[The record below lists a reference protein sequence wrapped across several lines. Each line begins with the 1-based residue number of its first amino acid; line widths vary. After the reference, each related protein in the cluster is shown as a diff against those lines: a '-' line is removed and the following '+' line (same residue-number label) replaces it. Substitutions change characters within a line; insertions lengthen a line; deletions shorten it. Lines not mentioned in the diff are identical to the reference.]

1 MKKAKRF
8 LTGLLSAA
16 LALSLC
22 AMPAMAAE
30 GEGNAQTPEIKTSV
44 STIDKIKKGSIT
56 IYKYLHS
63 TELTGSVAGTG
74 EQQSVPDGATPLKDA
89 GFTIYQVKTADE
101 LVAYYEAAGKPDAVT
116 ADSYFENGKSK
127 TADNLI
133 EGIADK
139 AVKGKDGKTERKTDA
154 NGFVKFE
161 DLNVGM
167 YLVIE
172 TTTPDSVVKPV
183 DPFLVSIPMTRVQV
197 GEQATGDQLKEW
209 LYDVV
214 VYPKNS
220 SAKGDI
226 TLVKK
231 GKTDGKE
238 NEIENLPNVI
248 FKLQRYNENSTSEDK
263 YDDYT
268 VNGKCEFTTNGSG
281 EITVQNLLKG
291 KYRFVEIGYA
301 ENKESGYIINNN
313 VAYEFEI
320 NDQGKL
326 VTPDGATPNSD
337 FVINNDN
344 TMTVYNHKPD
354 LEKDVKQRDITKGSD
369 AGNDTDYAV
378 GDTVEYTL
386 TIYVPKNVAKLK
398 TFKVVDTMNK
408 NQLMH
413 NIDSVTISSKSV
425 EGQDVVFAANTDYK
439 LTDTSNADT
448 NTSEITID
456 FKAGMSQ
463 DKLNAAAGKTITISY
478 TATLQPDADTT
489 TVGNVNE
496 AHLDYSRKTD
506 IQEGE
511 TDTPYEIHDKAV
523 VYTFKTGILKKGQD
537 GNTEKLLNGVTFDLY
552 KKYDEKTDKLK
563 EGTTDTVIFGIKECK
578 FLTATEAKALGLN
591 ATEAENEPKWFKVT
605 TLTTAGEGVN
615 AGCATVNG
623 LPDGEYKLVET
634 MTNKGYNLLSGPVDA
649 NLTVDYATSWT
660 VNDKFSS
667 DGKLI
672 KRDVKTTTFKNG
684 QDDYTYAPITIINR
698 KGFDLPTTG
707 GFGTL
712 LFSGIGVLLVV
723 AGVGVLLSLKK
734 KNRA

>member
-22 AMPAMAAE
+22 AMPAMAE
-30 GEGNAQTPEIKTSV
+30 GGESNAQTPTIKTSV
-44 STIDKIKKGSIT
+44 STIDKTKKGSIT

-63 TELTGSVAGTG
+63 TDLTGSVAGTG
-74 EQQSVPDGATPLKDA
+74 EQQKVPNEATPLKDA

-101 LVAYYEAAGKPDAVT
+101 LVAYYEAASDDNAVT
-116 ADSYFENGKSK
+116 ADSFFKTTDNK
-127 TADNLI
+127 TAANLKD
-133 EGIADK
+133 GIANQ
-139 AVKGKDGKTERKTDA
+139 AVKDKNGKTERKTDN
-154 NGFVKFE
+154 NGYVQFA

-183 DPFLVSIPMTRVQV
+183 DPFLVSIPMTRVQD
-197 GEQATGDQLKEW
+197 GEQATGGQLKEW

-226 TLVKK
+226 TLIKK

-238 NEIENLPNVI
+238 NEIKNLPDVI
-248 FKLQRYNENSTSEDK
+248 FKLQRYNVNSTNADK

-268 VNGKCEFTTNGSG
+268 VNNTCEFTTNKDGK
-281 EITVQNLLKG
+281 ITVQSLLKG

-320 NDQGKL
+320 DDKGKL

-337 FVINNDN
+337 FVINDDN

-354 LEKDVKQRDITKGSD
+354 LEKDVTQRDTTKGSD
-369 AGNDTDYAV
+369 TGNDTDYAV
-378 GDTVEYTL
+378 GDTVKYTL
-386 TIYVPKNVAKLK
+386 TIYVPENVAKLK

-413 NIDSVTISSKSV
+413 NIDSVTISSK
-425 EGQDVVFAANTDYK
+425 DVDFVANTDYK
-439 LTDTSNADT
+439 LTDTSNVDK

-456 FKAGMSQ
+456 FKAGTSQ
-463 DKLNAAAGKTITISY
+463 EKLNAAAGKTITISY

-506 IQEGE
+506 IQEGDI
-511 TDTPYEIHDKAV
+511 DTPYEIHDKAV

-552 KKYDEKTDKLK
+552 KKYDANTDKLEK
-563 EGTTDTVIFGIKECK
+563 GTTDTVIFGVNKCK
-578 FLTATEAKALGLN
+578 FLTAAEAKALGLN
-591 ATEAENEPKWFKVT
+591 TTEDENEPKWFKVA
-605 TLTTAGEGVN
+605 TLTTAGEGEN
-615 AGCATVNG
+615 AGRATVNG

-684 QDDYTYAPITIINR
+684 DNEYTYAPITIINR

>member
-22 AMPAMAAE
+22 AMPAMADE
-30 GEGNAQTPEIKTSV
+30 GEGNAQTPTIKTSV
-44 STIDKIKKGSIT
+44 STIDKTKKGSIT

-63 TELTGSVAGTG
+63 TELTDSVAGTG
-74 EQQSVPDGATPLKDA
+74 EQQTVPDGATPLKDA

-101 LVAYYEAAGKPDAVT
+101 LVAYYEAASDDNAVT
-116 ADSYFENGKSK
+116 ADSFFKTTDNK
-127 TADNLI
+127 TAANLKD
-133 EGIADK
+133 GIANQ
-139 AVKGKDGKTERKTDA
+139 AVKDKNGKTERKTDN
-154 NGFVKFE
+154 NGYVQFA

-183 DPFLVSIPMTRVQV
+183 DPFLVSIPMTRVQD
-197 GEQATGDQLKEW
+197 GEQATGGQLKEW

-226 TLVKK
+226 TLIKK

-238 NEIENLPNVI
+238 NEIKNLPDVI
-248 FKLQRYNENSTSEDK
+248 FKLQRYNVNSTNADK

-268 VNGKCEFTTNGSG
+268 VNNTYEFTTNKDGK
-281 EITVQNLLKG
+281 ITVQSLLKG

-320 NDQGKL
+320 DDKGKL

-337 FVINNDN
+337 FVINDDN

-354 LEKDVKQRDITKGSD
+354 LEKDVTQRDTTKGSD
-369 AGNDTDYAV
+369 TGNDTDYAV
-378 GDTVEYTL
+378 GDTVKYTL
-386 TIYVPKNVAKLK
+386 TIYVPENVAKLK

-413 NIDSVTISSKSV
+413 NIDSVTISSK
-425 EGQDVVFAANTDYK
+425 DVDFVANTDYK
-439 LTDTSNADT
+439 LTDTSNVDT

-456 FKAGMSQ
+456 FKAGTSQ
-463 DKLNAAAGKTITISY
+463 EKLNAAAGKTITISY

-506 IQEGE
+506 IQEGDI
-511 TDTPYEIHDKAV
+511 DTPYEIHDKAV

-552 KKYDEKTDKLK
+552 KKYDANTDKLEK
-563 EGTTDTVIFGIKECK
+563 GTTDTVIFGVNKCK
-578 FLTATEAKALGLN
+578 FLTAAEAKALGLN
-591 ATEAENEPKWFKVT
+591 TTEDENEPKWFKVA
-605 TLTTAGEGVN
+605 TLTTAGEGEN
-615 AGCATVNG
+615 AGRATVNG

-660 VNDKFSS
+660 VNDKFFS

-684 QDDYTYAPITIINR
+684 DNEYTYAPITIINR

>member
-22 AMPAMAAE
+22 AVPAMADE
-30 GEGNAQTPEIKTSV
+30 SEGNAQTPTIKTSV
-44 STIDKIKKGSIT
+44 STIDKTKKGSIT

-74 EQQSVPDGATPLKDA
+74 EQQTVPNEATPLKDA

-101 LVAYYEAAGKPDAVT
+101 LVTYYEATSNGAAVT
-116 ADSYFENGKSK
+116 ADSFFKDTDNK
-127 TADNLI
+127 TAANLND
-133 EGIADK
+133 GIADK
-139 AVKGKDGKTERKTDA
+139 AVKGKDGKTERKT
-154 NGFVKFE
+154 NGEGFVKFA
-161 DLNVGM
+161 DLDVGM

-172 TTTPDSVVKPV
+172 TTTPDSVLKPV

-197 GEQATGDQLKEW
+197 GEQAKDGQLKEW

-238 NEIENLPNVI
+238 NEIKNLPDVI
-248 FKLQRYNENSTSEDK
+248 FKLQRYNENSANADK

-268 VNGKCEFTTNGSG
+268 VNGTCEFTTNDSG
-281 EITVQNLLKG
+281 KITVQNLLKG

-301 ENKESGYIINNN
+301 DGKESGYIINNN

-326 VTPDGATPNSD
+326 VTPAGATANSD
-337 FVINNDN
+337 FVINSDN

-354 LEKDVKQRDITKGSD
+354 LKKDVTKRNDGKGTD
-369 AGNDTDYAV
+369 EGNDTDYAV
-378 GDTVEYTL
+378 GDTVKYTL
-386 TIYVPKNVAKLK
+386 TIYVPENVAKLK

-408 NQLMH
+408 DQLMH
-413 NIDSVTISSKSV
+413 NLDSVTISSKDT
-425 EGQDVVFAANTDYK
+425 EGQDVTFAANTDYT
-439 LTDTSNADT
+439 LTNTSNG
-448 NTSEITID
+448 NNSEITID
-456 FKAGMSQ
+456 FKAGTSQ

-506 IQEGE
+506 IQEGDI
-511 TDTPYEIHDKAV
+511 DTLYEIHDKAV
-523 VYTFKTGILKKGQD
+523 VYTFKTGIVKKGQD
-537 GNTEKLLNGVTFDLY
+537 GNTDKLLNGVTFDLY
-552 KKYDEKTDKLK
+552 KKYDEKTDKLI
-563 EGTTDTVIFGIKECK
+563 EGTADTVIFGIKECK
-578 FLTATEAKALGLN
+578 FLTAAEAKALGLN
-591 ATEAENEPKWFKVT
+591 ATEAENEPKWFKVN

-649 NLTVDYATSWT
+649 NLTVDYKTSWT

-684 QDDYTYAPITIINR
+684 DNEYTYAPITIINR

>member
-30 GEGNAQTPEIKTSV
+30 DEGNDQTSTIKTSV
-44 STIDKIKKGSIT
+44 STIDKTKKGSIT

-63 TELTGSVAGTG
+63 TELTDSVAGTG
-74 EQQSVPDGATPLKDA
+74 EQQTVPDGATPLKDA

-101 LVAYYEAAGKPDAVT
+101 LVAYYEAASDDNAVT
-116 ADSYFENGKSK
+116 ADSFFKTTDNK
-127 TADNLI
+127 TAANLKD
-133 EGIADK
+133 GIANQ
-139 AVKGKDGKTERKTDA
+139 AVKDKNGKTERKTDN
-154 NGFVKFE
+154 NGYVQFA

-183 DPFLVSIPMTRVQV
+183 DPFLVSIPMTRVQD
-197 GEQATGDQLKEW
+197 GEQATGGQLKEW

-226 TLVKK
+226 TLIKK

-238 NEIENLPNVI
+238 NEIKNLPDVI
-248 FKLQRYNENSTSEDK
+248 FKLQRYNVNSTNADK

-268 VNGKCEFTTNGSG
+268 VNNTCEFTTNKDGK
-281 EITVQNLLKG
+281 ITVQSLLKG

-320 NDQGKL
+320 DDKGKL

-337 FVINNDN
+337 FEINDDN

-354 LEKDVKQRDITKGSD
+354 LEKDVTQRDTTKGSD
-369 AGNDTDYAV
+369 TGNDTDYAV
-378 GDTVEYTL
+378 GDTVKYTL
-386 TIYVPKNVAKLK
+386 TIYVPENVAKLK

-413 NIDSVTISSKSV
+413 NIDSVTISSK
-425 EGQDVVFAANTDYK
+425 DVDFVANTDYK
-439 LTDTSNADT
+439 LTDTSNVDT

-463 DKLNAAAGKTITISY
+463 EKLNAAAGKTITISY
-478 TATLQPDADTT
+478 TATLQPGADTT

-506 IQEGE
+506 IQEGDI
-511 TDTPYEIHDKAV
+511 DTPYEIHDKAV

-552 KKYDEKTDKLK
+552 KKYDANTDKLEK
-563 EGTTDTVIFGIKECK
+563 GTTDTVIFGVNKCK
-578 FLTATEAKALGLN
+578 FLTAAEAKALGLN
-591 ATEAENEPKWFKVT
+591 TTEDENELKWFKVA
-605 TLTTAGEGVN
+605 TLTTAGEGEN
-615 AGCATVNG
+615 AGRATVKG

-684 QDDYTYAPITIINR
+684 DNEYTYEPITIINR

>member
-8 LTGLLSAA
+8 LTGLLSAV

-22 AMPAMAAE
+22 AMPAMADD
-30 GEGNAQTPEIKTSV
+30 GEGNAQTPTIKTSV
-44 STIDKIKKGSIT
+44 STIDKTKKGSIT

-63 TELTGSVAGTG
+63 TELTDSVAGTG
-74 EQQSVPDGATPLKDA
+74 EQQTVPDGATPLKDA

-101 LVAYYEAAGKPDAVT
+101 LVAYYEAASDDNAVT
-116 ADSYFENGKSK
+116 ADSFFKTTDNK
-127 TADNLI
+127 TAANLKD
-133 EGIADK
+133 GIANQ
-139 AVKGKDGKTERKTDA
+139 AVKDKDGKTERKTDN
-154 NGFVKFE
+154 NGYVQFA

-183 DPFLVSIPMTRVQV
+183 DPFLVSIPMTRVQD
-197 GEQATGDQLKEW
+197 GEQATGGQLKEW

-226 TLVKK
+226 TLIKK

-238 NEIENLPNVI
+238 NEIKNLPDVI
-248 FKLQRYNENSTSEDK
+248 FKLQRYNVNSTNADK

-268 VNGKCEFTTNGSG
+268 VNNTCEFTTNKDGK
-281 EITVQNLLKG
+281 ITVQSLLKG

-320 NDQGKL
+320 DDKGKL

-337 FVINNDN
+337 FVINDDN

-354 LEKDVKQRDITKGSD
+354 LEKDVTQRDTTKGSD
-369 AGNDTDYAV
+369 TGNDTDYAV
-378 GDTVEYTL
+378 GDTVKYTL
-386 TIYVPKNVAKLK
+386 TIYVPENVAKLK

-413 NIDSVTISSKSV
+413 NIDSVTISSK
-425 EGQDVVFAANTDYK
+425 DVDFVANTDYK
-439 LTDTSNADT
+439 LTDTSNVDT

-456 FKAGMSQ
+456 FKAGTSQ
-463 DKLNAAAGKTITISY
+463 EKLNAAAGKTITISY

-506 IQEGE
+506 IQEGDI
-511 TDTPYEIHDKAV
+511 DTPYEIHDKAV

-552 KKYDEKTDKLK
+552 KKYDANTDKLEK
-563 EGTTDTVIFGIKECK
+563 GTADTVIFGVNKCK
-578 FLTATEAKALGLN
+578 FLTAAEAKALGLN
-591 ATEAENEPKWFKVT
+591 TTEDENEPKWFKVA
-605 TLTTAGEGVN
+605 TLTTAGEGEN
-615 AGCATVNG
+615 AGRATVNG

-684 QDDYTYAPITIINR
+684 DNEYTYAPITIINR

>member
-44 STIDKIKKGSIT
+44 STIDKTKKGSIT

-116 ADSYFENGKSK
+116 ADSFFKSPDNK
-127 TADNLI
+127 TVANLN

-139 AVKGKDGKTERKTDA
+139 AVKDAEGKTERKT
-154 NGFVKFE
+154 NGEGFVKFA
-161 DLNVGM
+161 DLDVGM

-197 GEQATGDQLKEW
+197 GEQATNGQLKEW

-226 TLVKK
+226 TLIKK

-238 NEIENLPNVI
+238 NEIKNLPDVI
-248 FKLQRYNENSTSEDK
+248 FKLQRYNKNSASTDK

-268 VNGKCEFTTNGSG
+268 VNNTCEFTTNKDG
-281 EITVQNLLKG
+281 EITVENLLKG
-291 KYRFVEIGYA
+291 KYRFVEIGYT
-301 ENKESGYIINNN
+301 EGKESGYIINNN

-326 VTPDGATPNSD
+326 VTPDGATTNSD
-337 FVINNDN
+337 FVINNNN

-386 TIYVPKNVAKLK
+386 TIYVPENVAKLK

-425 EGQDVVFAANTDYK
+425 DGQDVGFVANDDYK
-439 LTDTSNADT
+439 LTNTSNGD
-448 NTSEITID
+448 TSEITID
-456 FKAGMSQ
+456 FKTGMSQ

-563 EGTTDTVIFGIKECK
+563 EGTTDTVIFGIKGCK

-591 ATEAENEPKWFKVT
+591 ATEAEDEPKWFKVT

-649 NLTVDYATSWT
+649 NLTVDYETSWT
-660 VNDKFSS
+660 VNNKFSS

-672 KRDVKTTTFKNG
+672 KRDEKTTTFKNG
-684 QDDYTYAPITIINR
+684 QGDYTYAPITIINR

>member
-22 AMPAMAAE
+22 AMPAMADD
-30 GEGNAQTPEIKTSV
+30 GEGNAQIPTIKTSV
-44 STIDKIKKGSIT
+44 STIDKTKKGSIT

-63 TELTGSVAGTG
+63 TELTDSVAGTG
-74 EQQSVPDGATPLKDA
+74 EQQTVPDGATPLKDA
-89 GFTIYQVKTADE
+89 GFTIYQVKTAEE
-101 LVAYYEAAGKPDAVT
+101 LVAYYEAASDDNAVT
-116 ADSYFENGKSK
+116 ADSFFKTTDNK
-127 TADNLI
+127 TAANLKD
-133 EGIADK
+133 GIANQ
-139 AVKGKDGKTERKTDA
+139 AVKDKDGKTERKTDN
-154 NGFVKFE
+154 NGYVQFA

-183 DPFLVSIPMTRVQV
+183 DPFLVSIPMTRVQD
-197 GEQATGDQLKEW
+197 GEQATGGQLKEW

-226 TLVKK
+226 TLIKK

-238 NEIENLPNVI
+238 NEIKNLPDVI
-248 FKLQRYNENSTSEDK
+248 FKLQRYNVNSTNADK

-268 VNGKCEFTTNGSG
+268 VNNTCEFTTNKDGK
-281 EITVQNLLKG
+281 ITVQSLLKG

-301 ENKESGYIINNN
+301 ENEESGYIINNN

-320 NDQGKL
+320 DDKGKL

-337 FVINNDN
+337 FVINDDN

-354 LEKDVKQRDITKGSD
+354 LEKDVTQRDTTKGSD
-369 AGNDTDYAV
+369 TGNDTDYAV
-378 GDTVEYTL
+378 GDTVKYTL
-386 TIYVPKNVAKLK
+386 TIYVPENVAKLK

-413 NIDSVTISSKSV
+413 NIDSVTISSK
-425 EGQDVVFAANTDYK
+425 DVDFVANTDYK
-439 LTDTSNADT
+439 LTDTSNVDT

-456 FKAGMSQ
+456 FKAGTSQ
-463 DKLNAAAGKTITISY
+463 EKLNAAAGKTITISY

-506 IQEGE
+506 IQEGDI
-511 TDTPYEIHDKAV
+511 DTPYEIHDKAV

-552 KKYDEKTDKLK
+552 KKYDANTDKLEK
-563 EGTTDTVIFGIKECK
+563 GTADTVIFGVNKCK
-578 FLTATEAKALGLN
+578 FLTAAEAKALGLN
-591 ATEAENEPKWFKVT
+591 TTEDENEPKWFKVA
-605 TLTTAGEGVN
+605 TLTTAGEGEN
-615 AGCATVNG
+615 AGRATVNG

-684 QDDYTYAPITIINR
+684 DNEYTYAPITIINR

>member
-22 AMPAMAAE
+22 AMPAMADD
-30 GEGNAQTPEIKTSV
+30 GEGNAQTPTIKTSV
-44 STIDKIKKGSIT
+44 STIDKTKKGSIT

-63 TELTGSVAGTG
+63 TDLTGSVAGTG
-74 EQQSVPDGATPLKDA
+74 EQQKVPNEATPLKDA
-89 GFTIYQVKTADE
+89 GFTIYQVKTANE
-101 LVAYYEAAGKPDAVT
+101 LVAYYEAASDDAAVT
-116 ADSYFENGKSK
+116 ADSFFKTPDNK
-127 TADNLI
+127 TAENLND
-133 EGIADK
+133 GIANKVVKDK
-139 AVKGKDGKTERKTDA
+139 TGKTERKTDK
-154 NGFVKFE
+154 NGYVQFA

-183 DPFLVSIPMTRVQV
+183 DPFLVSIPMTRVQD
-197 GEQATGDQLKEW
+197 GEQATGGQLKEW

-226 TLVKK
+226 TLIKK
-231 GKTDGKE
+231 GKTDGKKD
-238 NEIENLPNVI
+238 EIKNLPDVI
-248 FKLQRYNENSTSEDK
+248 FKLQRYNVNSTNADK

-268 VNGKCEFTTNGSG
+268 VDNTCEFTTDSEGK
-281 EITVQNLLKG
+281 ITVKSLLKG

-320 NDQGKL
+320 DDQGKL
-326 VTPDGATPNSD
+326 VTPAGATPNSD

-354 LEKDVKQRDITKGSD
+354 LEKDVTQRDTTKGSD
-369 AGNDTDYAV
+369 TGNDTDYAV
-378 GDTVEYTL
+378 GDNVEYTL
-386 TIYVPKNVAKLK
+386 TIYVPENVAKLK

-413 NIDSVTISSKSV
+413 NIDSVTISS
-425 EGQDVVFAANTDYK
+425 GDVNFVANTDYK
-439 LTDTSNADT
+439 LTDTSNVDT

-456 FKAGMSQ
+456 FKAGTSKE
-463 DKLNAAAGKTITISY
+463 KLNAAAGKTITISY

-506 IQEGE
+506 IQEGDI
-511 TDTPYEIHDKAV
+511 DTPYEIHDKAV

-552 KKYDEKTDKLK
+552 KKYDANTDKLEK
-563 EGTTDTVIFGIKECK
+563 GTTDTVIFGVNKCK
-578 FLTATEAKALGLN
+578 FLTAAEAKALGLN
-591 ATEAENEPKWFKVT
+591 TTEDENEPKWFKVA
-605 TLTTAGEGVN
+605 TLTTAGEGEN
-615 AGCATVNG
+615 AGRATVNG

-660 VNDKFSS
+660 VNNKFSS

-684 QDDYTYAPITIINR
+684 DNEYTYAPITIINR

-734 KNRA
+734 KNRT

>member
-22 AMPAMAAE
+22 AMPAMADE
-30 GEGNAQTPEIKTSV
+30 GEGNAQTPTIKTSV
-44 STIDKIKKGSIT
+44 STIDKTKKGSIT

-63 TELTGSVAGTG
+63 TELTDSVAGTG
-74 EQQSVPDGATPLKDA
+74 EQQTVPDGATPLKDA

-101 LVAYYEAAGKPDAVT
+101 LVAYYEAASDDNAVT
-116 ADSYFENGKSK
+116 ADSFFKTTDNK
-127 TADNLI
+127 TAANLKD
-133 EGIADK
+133 GIANQ
-139 AVKGKDGKTERKTDA
+139 AVKDKNGKTERKTDN
-154 NGFVKFE
+154 NGYVQFA

-183 DPFLVSIPMTRVQV
+183 DPFLVSIPMTRVQD
-197 GEQATGDQLKEW
+197 GEQATGGQLKEW

-226 TLVKK
+226 TLIKK

-238 NEIENLPNVI
+238 NEIKNLPDVI
-248 FKLQRYNENSTSEDK
+248 FKLQRYNVNSTNADK

-268 VNGKCEFTTNGSG
+268 VNNTCEFTTNKDGK
-281 EITVQNLLKG
+281 ITVQSLLKG

-320 NDQGKL
+320 DDKGKL

-337 FVINNDN
+337 FVINDDN

-354 LEKDVKQRDITKGSD
+354 LEKDVTQRDTTKGSD
-369 AGNDTDYAV
+369 TGNDTDYAV
-378 GDTVEYTL
+378 GDTVKYTL
-386 TIYVPKNVAKLK
+386 TIYVPENVAKLK

-413 NIDSVTISSKSV
+413 NIDSVTISSKGV
-425 EGQDVVFAANTDYK
+425 DFVANTDYK
-439 LTDTSNADT
+439 LTDTSNVDT

-456 FKAGMSQ
+456 FKAGTSQ
-463 DKLNAAAGKTITISY
+463 EKLNAAAGKTITISY

-506 IQEGE
+506 IQEGDI
-511 TDTPYEIHDKAV
+511 DTPYEIHDKAV

-552 KKYDEKTDKLK
+552 KKYDANTDKLEK
-563 EGTTDTVIFGIKECK
+563 GTTDTVIFGVNKCK
-578 FLTATEAKALGLN
+578 FLTAAEAKALGLN
-591 ATEAENEPKWFKVT
+591 TTEDENEPKWFKVA
-605 TLTTAGEGVN
+605 TLTTAGEGEN
-615 AGCATVNG
+615 AGRATVNG

-672 KRDVKTTTFKNG
+672 KRDVKTTTFKNC
-684 QDDYTYAPITIINR
+684 DSEYTYAPITIINR

>member
-22 AMPAMAAE
+22 AMPAMAE
-30 GEGNAQTPEIKTSV
+30 GGESNAQTPTIKTSV
-44 STIDKIKKGSIT
+44 STIDKTKKGSIT

-63 TELTGSVAGTG
+63 TDLTGSVAGTG
-74 EQQSVPDGATPLKDA
+74 EQQKVPNEATPLKDA
-89 GFTIYQVKTADE
+89 GFTIYQVKTANE
-101 LVAYYEAAGKPDAVT
+101 LVAYYEAASDDNAVT
-116 ADSYFENGKSK
+116 ADSFFKTPDNK
-127 TADNLI
+127 TAENLND
-133 EGIADK
+133 GIANKVVKDK
-139 AVKGKDGKTERKTDA
+139 TGKTERKTDE
-154 NGFVKFE
+154 NGYVQFA
-161 DLNVGM
+161 DLDVGM

-183 DPFLVSIPMTRVQV
+183 DPFLVSIPMTRVQD
-197 GEQATGDQLKEW
+197 GEQATGGQLKEW

-238 NEIENLPNVI
+238 NEIKNLPDVI
-248 FKLQRYNENSTSEDK
+248 FKLQRYNENSTNEDK

-268 VNGKCEFTTNGSG
+268 VNGTCEFTTNGSG

-291 KYRFVEIGYA
+291 KYRFVEIGYTQG
-301 ENKESGYIINNN
+301 KESGYIINNN

-326 VTPDGATPNSD
+326 VMPAGATPNSD
-337 FVINNDN
+337 FVINNDNN

-354 LEKDVKQRDITKGSD
+354 LEKDVTQRDTTKGSD
-369 AGNDTDYAV
+369 TGNDTDYAV

-386 TIYVPKNVAKLK
+386 TIYVPENVAKLK
-398 TFKVVDTMNK
+398 TFKVVDTMKK

-413 NIDSVTISSKSV
+413 NIDSVTISSKSAD
-425 EGQDVVFAANTDYK
+425 GQDVVFTANTDYM
-439 LTDTSNADT
+439 LTDTSNKD
-448 NTSEITID
+448 TSEITID
-456 FKAGMSQ
+456 FKAGKSQ

-489 TVGNVNE
+489 TDGNVNE

-506 IQEGE
+506 IHEGE

-537 GNTEKLLNGVTFDLY
+537 GNDEKLLNGVTFDLY
-552 KKYDEKTDKLK
+552 KKYDENTDKLK
-563 EGTTDTVIFGIKECK
+563 EDTTDTVIFGIKECK

-591 ATEAENEPKWFKVT
+591 ATEDENAPKWFKVA
-605 TLTTAGEGVN
+605 TLTTAGEGEN
-615 AGCATVNG
+615 AGRATVNG

-660 VNDKFSS
+660 ANNKFSS

-684 QDDYTYAPITIINR
+684 DNEYTYAPITIINR

>member
-22 AMPAMAAE
+22 AMPAMADE
-30 GEGNAQTPEIKTSV
+30 GEGNAQTPTIKTSV
-44 STIDKIKKGSIT
+44 STIDKTKKGSIT

-63 TELTGSVAGTG
+63 TELKDSVAGTG
-74 EQQSVPDGATPLKDA
+74 EQQTVPDGATPLKDA

-101 LVAYYEAAGKPDAVT
+101 LVAYYEAASHDNAVT
-116 ADSYFENGKSK
+116 ADSFFKTTDNK
-127 TADNLI
+127 TAANLKD
-133 EGIADK
+133 GIAK
-139 AVKGKDGKTERKTDA
+139 QAVKDKNGKTERKTDN
-154 NGFVKFE
+154 NGYVQFA

-183 DPFLVSIPMTRVQV
+183 DPFLVSIPMTRVQD
-197 GEQATGDQLKEW
+197 GEQATGGQLKEW

-226 TLVKK
+226 TLIKK

-238 NEIENLPNVI
+238 NEIKNLPDVI
-248 FKLQRYNENSTSEDK
+248 FKLQRYNVNSTNADK

-268 VNGKCEFTTNGSG
+268 VNNTCEFTTNKDGK
-281 EITVQNLLKG
+281 ITVQSLLKG

-320 NDQGKL
+320 DDKGKL
-326 VTPDGATPNSD
+326 VTPNGATPNSD
-337 FVINNDN
+337 FVINDGN

-354 LEKDVKQRDITKGSD
+354 LEKDVTQRDTTKGSD
-369 AGNDTDYAV
+369 TGNDTDYAV
-378 GDTVEYTL
+378 GDTVKYTL
-386 TIYVPKNVAKLK
+386 TIYVPENVAKLK

-413 NIDSVTISSKSV
+413 NIDSVTISSKNV
-425 EGQDVVFAANTDYK
+425 DFVANTDYK
-439 LTDTSNADT
+439 LTDTSNVDT

-456 FKAGMSQ
+456 FKAGTSQ
-463 DKLNAAAGKTITISY
+463 GKLNAAAGKTITISY

-506 IQEGE
+506 IQEGDI
-511 TDTPYEIHDKAV
+511 DTPYEIHDKAV

-552 KKYDEKTDKLK
+552 KKYDANTDKLEK
-563 EGTTDTVIFGIKECK
+563 GTTDTVIFGVNKCK
-578 FLTATEAKALGLN
+578 FLTAAEAKALGLN
-591 ATEAENEPKWFKVT
+591 TTEDEKEPKWFKVA
-605 TLTTAGEGVN
+605 TLTTAGEGEN
-615 AGCATVNG
+615 AGRATVNG

-684 QDDYTYAPITIINR
+684 DNEYTYALITIINR

>member
-22 AMPAMAAE
+22 AMPAMADD
-30 GEGNAQTPEIKTSV
+30 GEGNAQTPTIKTSV
-44 STIDKIKKGSIT
+44 STIDKTKKGSIT

-63 TELTGSVAGTG
+63 TELTDSVAGTG
-74 EQQSVPDGATPLKDA
+74 EQQTVPDGATPLKDA

-101 LVAYYEAAGKPDAVT
+101 LVAYYEAASDDNAVT
-116 ADSYFENGKSK
+116 ADSFFKTTDNK
-127 TADNLI
+127 TAANLKD
-133 EGIADK
+133 GIANQ
-139 AVKGKDGKTERKTDA
+139 AVKDKDGKTERKTDN
-154 NGFVKFE
+154 NGYVQFA

-183 DPFLVSIPMTRVQV
+183 DPFLVSIPMTRVQD
-197 GEQATGDQLKEW
+197 GEQATGGQLKEW

-226 TLVKK
+226 TLIKK

-238 NEIENLPNVI
+238 NEIKNLPDVI
-248 FKLQRYNENSTSEDK
+248 FKLQRYNVNSTNADK

-268 VNGKCEFTTNGSG
+268 VNNTCEFTTNKDGK
-281 EITVQNLLKG
+281 ITVQSLLKG

-320 NDQGKL
+320 DDKGKL

-337 FVINNDN
+337 FVINDDN

-354 LEKDVKQRDITKGSD
+354 LEKDVTQRDTTKGSD
-369 AGNDTDYAV
+369 TGNDTDYAV
-378 GDTVEYTL
+378 GDTVKYTL
-386 TIYVPKNVAKLK
+386 TIYVPENVAKLK

-413 NIDSVTISSKSV
+413 NIDSVTISSK
-425 EGQDVVFAANTDYK
+425 DVDFVANTDYK
-439 LTDTSNADT
+439 LTDTSNVDT

-456 FKAGMSQ
+456 FKAGTSQ
-463 DKLNAAAGKTITISY
+463 EKLNAAAGKTITISY

-506 IQEGE
+506 IQEGDI
-511 TDTPYEIHDKAV
+511 DTPYEIHDKAV

-552 KKYDEKTDKLK
+552 KKYDANTDKLEK
-563 EGTTDTVIFGIKECK
+563 GTTDTVIFGVNKCK
-578 FLTATEAKALGLN
+578 FLTAAEAKALGLN
-591 ATEAENEPKWFKVT
+591 TTEDENEPKWFKVA
-605 TLTTAGEGVN
+605 TLTTAGEGEN
-615 AGCATVNG
+615 AGRATVNG

-684 QDDYTYAPITIINR
+684 DNEYTYAPITIINR
-698 KGFDLPTTG
+698 KGFNLPTTG

>member
-22 AMPAMAAE
+22 AMPAMADE
-30 GEGNAQTPEIKTSV
+30 GEGNAQTPTIKTSV
-44 STIDKIKKGSIT
+44 STIDKTKKGSIT

-63 TELTGSVAGTG
+63 TELTDSVAGTG
-74 EQQSVPDGATPLKDA
+74 EQQTVPDGATPLKDA

-101 LVAYYEAAGKPDAVT
+101 LVAYYEAASDDNAVT
-116 ADSYFENGKSK
+116 ADSFFKTPDNK
-127 TADNLI
+127 TAENLND
-133 EGIADK
+133 GIANK
-139 AVKGKDGKTERKTDA
+139 AVKDKTGKTERKMDE
-154 NGFVKFE
+154 NGYVQFA
-161 DLNVGM
+161 DLDVGM

-183 DPFLVSIPMTRVQV
+183 DPFLVSIPMTRVQD
-197 GEQATGDQLKEW
+197 GEQATGGQLKEW

-226 TLVKK
+226 TLIKK

-238 NEIENLPNVI
+238 NEIKNLPDVI
-248 FKLQRYNENSTSEDK
+248 FKLQRYNVNSTNADK

-268 VNGKCEFTTNGSG
+268 VNNTCEFTTNKDGK
-281 EITVQNLLKG
+281 ITVQSLLKG

-320 NDQGKL
+320 DDKGKL

-337 FVINNDN
+337 FVINDDN

-354 LEKDVKQRDITKGSD
+354 LEKDVTQRDTTKGSD
-369 AGNDTDYAV
+369 TGNDTDYAV
-378 GDTVEYTL
+378 GDTVKYTL
-386 TIYVPKNVAKLK
+386 TIYVPENVAKLK

-413 NIDSVTISSKSV
+413 NIDSVTISSKNV
-425 EGQDVVFAANTDYK
+425 DGQDVGFVANDDYK
-439 LTDTSNADT
+439 LTNTSNGD
-448 NTSEITID
+448 TSEITID
-456 FKAGMSQ
+456 FKAGTSQ
-463 DKLNAAAGKTITISY
+463 EKLNAAAGKTITISY
-478 TATLQPDADTT
+478 TATLQPGADTT
-489 TVGNVNE
+489 TDGNVNE

-506 IQEGE
+506 IQEGDI
-511 TDTPYEIHDKAV
+511 DTPYEIHDKAV

-552 KKYDEKTDKLK
+552 KKYDANTDKLEK
-563 EGTTDTVIFGIKECK
+563 GTTDTVIFGVNKCK
-578 FLTATEAKALGLN
+578 FLTAAEAKALGLN
-591 ATEAENEPKWFKVT
+591 TTEDENEPKWFKVA
-605 TLTTAGEGVN
+605 TLTTAGEGEN
-615 AGCATVNG
+615 AGRATVNG

-684 QDDYTYAPITIINR
+684 DNEYTYAPITIINR

>member
-44 STIDKIKKGSIT
+44 STIDKTKKGSIT

-74 EQQSVPDGATPLKDA
+74 EQQTVPNGATPLKDA

-101 LVAYYEAAGKPDAVT
+101 LVAYYEAASDDAAVT
-116 ADSYFENGKSK
+116 ADSFFKSPDNK
-127 TADNLI
+127 TVANLN

-139 AVKGKDGKTERKTDA
+139 AVKDAEGNTERKTNDK
-154 NGFVKFE
+154 GFVQFA
-161 DLNVGM
+161 DLDVGM

-197 GEQATGDQLKEW
+197 GEQATGNQLKEW

-248 FKLQRYNENSTSEDK
+248 FKLQRYNKNSASTDK

-268 VNGKCEFTTNGSG
+268 VNNTCEFTTNKDG
-281 EITVQNLLKG
+281 EITVENLLKG
-291 KYRFVEIGYA
+291 KYRFVEIGYT
-301 ENKESGYIINNN
+301 EGKESGYIINNN

-386 TIYVPKNVAKLK
+386 TIYVPENVAKLK

-408 NQLMH
+408 DQLMH
-413 NIDSVTISSKSV
+413 NLDSVTISSKDT
-425 EGQDVVFAANTDYK
+425 EGQDVTFAANIDYT
-439 LTDTSNADT
+439 LTNTSNG
-448 NTSEITID
+448 NNSEITID
-456 FKAGMSQ
+456 FKVGTSQ

-478 TATLQPDADTT
+478 TATLQPGADTT
-489 TVGNVNE
+489 TDGNVNE

-506 IQEGE
+506 IKDGE
-511 TDTPYEIHDKAV
+511 DDTPYEIHDKAV

-537 GNTEKLLNGVTFDLY
+537 GNTKKLLNGVTFDLY
-552 KKYDEKTDKLK
+552 KKYDANTDKLK
-563 EGTTDTVIFGIKECK
+563 ENTTDTVIFGVKECR
-578 FLTATEAKALGLN
+578 FLTAADAKALGLN
-591 ATEAENEPKWFKVT
+591 ETEAETEPKWFKVD
-605 TLTTAGEGVN
+605 TLTTTGEGDE
-615 AGCATVNG
+615 AGRATVSG

-649 NLTVDYATSWT
+649 NLTVDYTTSWT
-660 VNDKFSS
+660 VSNKFSS

-672 KRDVKTTTFKNG
+672 KRDAKTTTFKNG
-684 QDDYTYAPITIINR
+684 TNEYTYALITIINR

>member
-22 AMPAMAAE
+22 AMPAMAE
-30 GEGNAQTPEIKTSV
+30 DGEGNAQTPTIKTSV
-44 STIDKIKKGSIT
+44 STIDKTKKGSIT

-74 EQQSVPDGATPLKDA
+74 EQQTVPNEATPLKDA

-101 LVAYYEAAGKPDAVT
+101 LVTYYEATSNDAAVT
-116 ADSYFENGKSK
+116 ADSFFKDTDNK
-127 TADNLI
+127 TAANLKD
-133 EGIADK
+133 GIADK
-139 AVKGKDGKTERKTDA
+139 VIKDKDDKTERKTDA
-154 NGFVKFE
+154 NGFVKFA
-161 DLNVGM
+161 DLSVGM

-172 TTTPDSVVKPV
+172 TTPPDSVVKPV

-197 GEQATGDQLKEW
+197 GEQAKDGQLKEW

-238 NEIENLPNVI
+238 NEIKNLPYVI
-248 FKLQRYNENSTSEDK
+248 FKLQRYNENSTNADR

-268 VNGKCEFTTNGSG
+268 VNGTCEFTTNGSG

-301 ENKESGYIINNN
+301 DGQESGYIINNN

-326 VTPDGATPNSD
+326 VTPAGTTANSD
-337 FVINNDN
+337 FVINSDN

-354 LEKDVKQRDITKGSD
+354 LEKDVTKRNDGKGTD
-369 AGNDTDYAV
+369 EGNDTDYAV
-378 GDTVEYTL
+378 GDTVKYTL
-386 TIYVPKNVAKLK
+386 TIYVPENVAKLK

-408 NQLMH
+408 DQLMH
-413 NIDSVTISSKSV
+413 NLDSVTISSKDT
-425 EGQDVVFAANTDYK
+425 EGQDVTFAANTDYT
-439 LTDTSNADT
+439 LTSTSNG
-448 NTSEITID
+448 NNSEITID
-456 FKAGMSQ
+456 FKAGTSQ

-478 TATLQPDADTT
+478 TATLQPGADTT
-489 TVGNVNE
+489 TDGNVNE

-506 IQEGE
+506 IKDGE
-511 TDTPYEIHDKAV
+511 DDTPYEIHDKAV

-563 EGTTDTVIFGIKECK
+563 ENTTDTVIFGVKECR
-578 FLTATEAKALGLN
+578 FLTAADAKALGLN
-591 ATEAENEPKWFKVT
+591 ETDAETEPKWFKVD
-605 TLTTAGEGVN
+605 TLTTTGEGDE
-615 AGCATVNG
+615 AGRATVSG

-649 NLTVDYATSWT
+649 NLTVDYKTSWT
-660 VNDKFSS
+660 VNNKFSS

-684 QDDYTYAPITIINR
+684 TNEYTYAPITIINR

>member
-22 AMPAMAAE
+22 AMPAMADE
-30 GEGNAQTPEIKTSV
+30 GEGNAQTPTIKTSV
-44 STIDKIKKGSIT
+44 STIDKTKKGSIT

-63 TELTGSVAGTG
+63 TELTDSVAGTG
-74 EQQSVPDGATPLKDA
+74 EQQTVPDGATPLKDA

-101 LVAYYEAAGKPDAVT
+101 LVAYYEAASDDNAVT
-116 ADSYFENGKSK
+116 ADSFFKTPDNK
-127 TADNLI
+127 TAENLND
-133 EGIADK
+133 GIANK
-139 AVKGKDGKTERKTDA
+139 AVKDKTGKTERKTDE
-154 NGFVKFE
+154 NGYVQFA
-161 DLNVGM
+161 DLDVGM

-183 DPFLVSIPMTRVQV
+183 DPFLVSIPMTRVQD
-197 GEQATGDQLKEW
+197 GEQATGGQLKEW

-226 TLVKK
+226 TLIKK

-238 NEIENLPNVI
+238 NEIKNLPDVI
-248 FKLQRYNENSTSEDK
+248 FKLQRYNVNSTNADK

-268 VNGKCEFTTNGSG
+268 VNNTCEFTTNKEGK
-281 EITVQNLLKG
+281 ITVQSLLKG

-320 NDQGKL
+320 DDKGKL

-337 FVINNDN
+337 FVINDDN

-354 LEKDVKQRDITKGSD
+354 LEKDVTQRDTTKGSD
-369 AGNDTDYAV
+369 TGNDTDYAV
-378 GDTVEYTL
+378 GDTVKYTL
-386 TIYVPKNVAKLK
+386 TIYVPENVAKLK

-413 NIDSVTISSKSV
+413 NIDSVTISSKNV
-425 EGQDVVFAANTDYK
+425 DGQDVGFVANDDYK
-439 LTDTSNADT
+439 LTNTSNGD
-448 NTSEITID
+448 TSEITID
-456 FKAGMSQ
+456 FKAGTSQ
-463 DKLNAAAGKTITISY
+463 EKLNAAAGKTITISY
-478 TATLQPDADTT
+478 TATLQPGADTT
-489 TVGNVNE
+489 TDGNVNE

-506 IQEGE
+506 IQEGDI
-511 TDTPYEIHDKAV
+511 DTPYEIHDKAV

-552 KKYDEKTDKLK
+552 KKYDANTDKLEK
-563 EGTTDTVIFGIKECK
+563 GTTDTVIFGVNKCK
-578 FLTATEAKALGLN
+578 FLTAAEAKALGLN
-591 ATEAENEPKWFKVT
+591 TTEDENEPKWFKVA
-605 TLTTAGEGVN
+605 TLTTAGEGEN
-615 AGCATVNG
+615 AGRATVNG

-684 QDDYTYAPITIINR
+684 DNEYTYAPITIINR

>member
-22 AMPAMAAE
+22 AMPAMADE
-30 GEGNAQTPEIKTSV
+30 GEGNAQTPTIKTSV
-44 STIDKIKKGSIT
+44 STIDKTKKGSIT

-63 TELTGSVAGTG
+63 TELTDSVAGTG
-74 EQQSVPDGATPLKDA
+74 EQQTVPDGATPLKDA
-89 GFTIYQVKTADE
+89 GFTIYQVKPADE
-101 LVAYYEAAGKPDAVT
+101 LVAYYEAASDDNAVT
-116 ADSYFENGKSK
+116 ADSFFKTPDNK
-127 TADNLI
+127 TAANLKD
-133 EGIADK
+133 GIANQ
-139 AVKGKDGKTERKTDA
+139 AVKDKNGKTERKTDN
-154 NGFVKFE
+154 NGYVQFA

-183 DPFLVSIPMTRVQV
+183 DPFLVSIPMTRVQD
-197 GEQATGDQLKEW
+197 GEQATGGQLKEW

-226 TLVKK
+226 TLIKK

-238 NEIENLPNVI
+238 NEIKNLPDVI
-248 FKLQRYNENSTSEDK
+248 FKLQRYNVNSTNADK

-268 VNGKCEFTTNGSG
+268 VNNTCEFTTNKDGK
-281 EITVQNLLKG
+281 ITVQSLLKG

-320 NDQGKL
+320 DDKGKL

-337 FVINNDN
+337 FVINDDN

-354 LEKDVKQRDITKGSD
+354 LEKDVTQRDTTKGSD
-369 AGNDTDYAV
+369 TGNDTDYAV
-378 GDTVEYTL
+378 GDTVKYTL
-386 TIYVPKNVAKLK
+386 TIYVPENVAKLK
-398 TFKVVDTMNK
+398 TFKVVDTMKK

-413 NIDSVTISSKSV
+413 NIDSVTISSK
-425 EGQDVVFAANTDYK
+425 DVDFVANTDYK
-439 LTDTSNADT
+439 LTDTSNVDT

-456 FKAGMSQ
+456 FKAGTSQ
-463 DKLNAAAGKTITISY
+463 EKLNAAAGKTITISY

-506 IQEGE
+506 IQEGDI
-511 TDTPYEIHDKAV
+511 DTPYEIHDKAV

-552 KKYDEKTDKLK
+552 KKYDANTDKLEK
-563 EGTTDTVIFGIKECK
+563 GTTDTVIFGVNKCK
-578 FLTATEAKALGLN
+578 FLTAAEAKALGLN
-591 ATEAENEPKWFKVT
+591 TTEDENEPKWFKVA
-605 TLTTAGEGVN
+605 TLTTAGEGEN
-615 AGCATVNG
+615 AGRATVNG

-684 QDDYTYAPITIINR
+684 DNEYTYAPITIINR

>member
-22 AMPAMAAE
+22 AMPAMAE
-30 GEGNAQTPEIKTSV
+30 GGESNAQTPTIKTSV
-44 STIDKIKKGSIT
+44 STIDKTKKGSIT

-63 TELTGSVAGTG
+63 TELTGSVDGTG
-74 EQQSVPDGATPLKDA
+74 EQQAVPNGATPLKDA
-89 GFTIYQVKTADE
+89 GFTIYQVKTAEE
-101 LVAYYEAAGKPDAVT
+101 LVAYYEAAGEPAAVT
-116 ADSYFENGKSK
+116 ADSYFKTPDNK
-127 TADNLI
+127 TAANLKD
-133 EGIADK
+133 GIANK
-139 AVKGKDGKTERKTDA
+139 AVKDKDGKTERKTDN
-154 NGFVKFE
+154 NGYVKFA
-161 DLNVGM
+161 DLDVGM

-183 DPFLVSIPMTRVQV
+183 EPFLVSIPMTRVQD
-197 GEQATGDQLKEW
+197 GNTAKEGQLKEW

-220 SAKGDI
+220 SAKGNI
-226 TLVKK
+226 TLIKK

-238 NEIENLPNVI
+238 DEIKNLPDVI
-248 FKLQRYNENSTSEDK
+248 FKLQRYNVNSSNTDK
-263 YDDYT
+263 YDDYI
-268 VNGKCEFTTNGSG
+268 VNDTCEFTTNGDG
-281 EITVQNLLKG
+281 KITVENLLKG

-354 LEKDVKQRDITKGSD
+354 LEKDVTKRNDGKGTD
-369 AGNDTDYAV
+369 EGNDTDYAV
-378 GDTVEYTL
+378 DDTVEYTL
-386 TIYVPKNVAKLK
+386 TIYVPENVAKLK

-408 NQLMH
+408 NQLKH
-413 NIDSVTISSKSV
+413 NINSVTISGKNAD
-425 EGQDVVFAANTDYK
+425 GQDVTFAANADYT
-439 LTDTSNADT
+439 LTDTSDSN
-448 NTSEITID
+448 NSEITID
-456 FKAGMSQ
+456 FKVGTSQ
-463 DKLNAAAGKTITISY
+463 DNLNAAAGKTITITY
-478 TATLQPDADTT
+478 TATLQPGADTT
-489 TVGNVNE
+489 TDGNVNE

-506 IQEGE
+506 IKDGE
-511 TDTPYEIHDKAV
+511 DDTPYEIHDKAV

-552 KKYDEKTDKLK
+552 KKYDANTDKLK
-563 EGTTDTVIFGIKECK
+563 ENTTDTVIFGVKECR
-578 FLTATEAKALGLN
+578 FLTAADAKALGLN
-591 ATEAENEPKWFKVT
+591 ETEAENEPKWFKVA
-605 TLTTAGEGVN
+605 TLTTTGEGDK
-615 AGCATVNG
+615 AGRATVSG

-649 NLTVDYATSWT
+649 NLTVDYKTTWT
-660 VNDKFSS
+660 VNNTFDSN
-667 DGKLI
+667 GKLI

-684 QDDYTYAPITIINR
+684 ASDYVYAAITIINR

>member
-22 AMPAMAAE
+22 AMPAMAE
-30 GEGNAQTPEIKTSV
+30 GGESNAQTPTIKTSV
-44 STIDKIKKGSIT
+44 STIDKTKKGSIT

-63 TELTGSVAGTG
+63 TDLTGSVAGTG
-74 EQQSVPDGATPLKDA
+74 EQQKVPNEATPLKDA

-101 LVAYYEAAGKPDAVT
+101 LVAYYEAASGDTAVT
-116 ADSYFENGKSK
+116 ADSFFKTPDNK
-127 TADNLI
+127 TAANLK
-133 EGIADK
+133 EGIANK
-139 AVKGKDGKTERKTDA
+139 AVKGKDDKTERKTDA
-154 NGFVKFE
+154 NGFVKFA
-161 DLNVGM
+161 DLSVGM

-172 TTTPDSVVKPV
+172 TTPPDSVVKPV

-197 GEQATGDQLKEW
+197 GEQAKDGQLKEW

-238 NEIENLPNVI
+238 NEIKNLPDVI
-248 FKLQRYNENSTSEDK
+248 FKLQRYNENSTNEDR

-268 VNGKCEFTTNGSG
+268 VNGTCEFTTNGSG

-291 KYRFVEIGYA
+291 KYRFVEIGYT
-301 ENKESGYIINNN
+301 EGKESGYIINNN

-320 NDQGKL
+320 DDQGKL
-326 VTPDGATPNSD
+326 VTPAGATPNSD
-337 FVINNDN
+337 FVISNDNN

-354 LEKDVKQRDITKGSD
+354 LEKDVAQRDTTKGSD
-369 AGNDTDYAV
+369 TGNDTDYAV
-378 GDTVEYTL
+378 GDTVKYTL
-386 TIYVPKNVAKLK
+386 TIYVPENVAKLK

-413 NIDSVTISSKSV
+413 NIDSVTISS
-425 EGQDVVFAANTDYK
+425 GDVNFVANTDYK
-439 LTDTSNADT
+439 LTDTSNVDT

-456 FKAGMSQ
+456 FKAGTSKE
-463 DKLNAAAGKTITISY
+463 KLNEAAGKTITISY

-511 TDTPYEIHDKAV
+511 TDIPYEIHDKAV

-537 GNTEKLLNGVTFDLY
+537 GNDEKLLNGVTFDLY
-552 KKYDEKTDKLK
+552 KKYDANTDKLE
-563 EGTTDTVIFGIKECK
+563 EGTTDTVSFGVSKCK

-591 ATEAENEPKWFKVT
+591 TTEDENAPKWFKVA

-615 AGCATVNG
+615 AGCATVKG

-649 NLTVDYATSWT
+649 NLTVDYETRWT

-684 QDDYTYAPITIINR
+684 ANEYTYAPITIINR

>member
-22 AMPAMAAE
+22 AMPAMADE
-30 GEGNAQTPEIKTSV
+30 GEGNAQTPTIKTSV
-44 STIDKIKKGSIT
+44 STIDKTKKGSIT

-63 TELTGSVAGTG
+63 TELTDSVAGTG
-74 EQQSVPDGATPLKDA
+74 EQQTVPDGVTPLKDA

-101 LVAYYEAAGKPDAVT
+101 LVAYYEAASDDNAVT
-116 ADSYFENGKSK
+116 ADSFFKTPDNK
-127 TADNLI
+127 TAANLKD
-133 EGIADK
+133 GIANQ
-139 AVKGKDGKTERKTDA
+139 AVKDKNGKTERKTDN
-154 NGFVKFE
+154 NGYVQFA

-183 DPFLVSIPMTRVQV
+183 DPFLVSIPMTKVQD
-197 GEQATGDQLKEW
+197 GEQATGGQLKEW

-226 TLVKK
+226 TLIKK

-238 NEIENLPNVI
+238 NEIKNLPDVI
-248 FKLQRYNENSTSEDK
+248 FKLQRYNVNSTNADK

-268 VNGKCEFTTNGSG
+268 VNNTCEFTTNKDGK
-281 EITVQNLLKG
+281 ITVQSLLKG

-320 NDQGKL
+320 DDKGKL

-354 LEKDVKQRDITKGSD
+354 LEKDVTQRDTTKGSD
-369 AGNDTDYAV
+369 TGNDTDYAV
-378 GDTVEYTL
+378 GDTVKYTL
-386 TIYVPKNVAKLK
+386 TIYVPENVAKLK

-413 NIDSVTISSKSV
+413 NIDSVTISSK
-425 EGQDVVFAANTDYK
+425 DVDFVANTDYK
-439 LTDTSNADT
+439 LTDTSNGDT

-456 FKAGMSQ
+456 FKVGTSQ
-463 DKLNAAAGKTITISY
+463 EKLNAAAGKTITISY
-478 TATLQPDADTT
+478 TATLQPGADTT

-506 IQEGE
+506 IQEGDI
-511 TDTPYEIHDKAV
+511 DTPYEIHDKAV

-552 KKYDEKTDKLK
+552 KKYDANTDKLEK
-563 EGTTDTVIFGIKECK
+563 GTTDTVIFGVNKCK
-578 FLTATEAKALGLN
+578 FLTAAEAKALGLN
-591 ATEAENEPKWFKVT
+591 TTEEENEPKWFKVA
-605 TLTTAGEGVN
+605 TLTTAGEDEN
-615 AGCATVNG
+615 AGRATVNG

-684 QDDYTYAPITIINR
+684 DNEYTYAPITIINR

>member
-22 AMPAMAAE
+22 AMPAMADD
-30 GEGNAQTPEIKTSV
+30 GEGNAQTPTIKTSV
-44 STIDKIKKGSIT
+44 STIDKTKKGSIT

-63 TELTGSVAGTG
+63 TELTDSVAGTG
-74 EQQSVPDGATPLKDA
+74 EQQTVPDGATPLKDA

-101 LVAYYEAAGKPDAVT
+101 LVAYYEAASDDNAVT
-116 ADSYFENGKSK
+116 ADSFFKTTDNK
-127 TADNLI
+127 TAANLKD
-133 EGIADK
+133 GIANQ
-139 AVKGKDGKTERKTDA
+139 AVKDKDGKTERKTDN
-154 NGFVKFE
+154 NGYVQFA

-183 DPFLVSIPMTRVQV
+183 DPFLVSIPMTRVQD
-197 GEQATGDQLKEW
+197 GEQATGGQLKEW

-226 TLVKK
+226 TLIKK

-238 NEIENLPNVI
+238 NEIKNLPDVI
-248 FKLQRYNENSTSEDK
+248 FKLQRYNVNSTNADK

-268 VNGKCEFTTNGSG
+268 VNNTCEFTTNKDGK
-281 EITVQNLLKG
+281 ITVQSLLKG
-291 KYRFVEIGYA
+291 KYRFVEIGYT

-320 NDQGKL
+320 DDKGKL

-337 FVINNDN
+337 FVINDDN

-354 LEKDVKQRDITKGSD
+354 LEKDVTQRDTTKGSD
-369 AGNDTDYAV
+369 TGNDTDYAV
-378 GDTVEYTL
+378 GDTVKYTL
-386 TIYVPKNVAKLK
+386 TIYVPENVAKLK

-413 NIDSVTISSKSV
+413 NIDSVTISSK
-425 EGQDVVFAANTDYK
+425 DVDFVANTDYK
-439 LTDTSNADT
+439 LTDTSNVDT

-456 FKAGMSQ
+456 FKAGTSQ
-463 DKLNAAAGKTITISY
+463 EKLNAAAGKTITISY

-506 IQEGE
+506 IQEGDI
-511 TDTPYEIHDKAV
+511 DTPYEIHDKAV

-552 KKYDEKTDKLK
+552 KKYDANTDKLEK
-563 EGTTDTVIFGIKECK
+563 GTADTVIFGVNKCK
-578 FLTATEAKALGLN
+578 FLTAAEAKALGLN
-591 ATEAENEPKWFKVT
+591 TTEDENEPKWFKVA
-605 TLTTAGEGVN
+605 TLTTAGEGEN
-615 AGCATVNG
+615 AGRATVNG

-684 QDDYTYAPITIINR
+684 DNEYTYAPITIINR

>member
-1 MKKAKRF
+1 
-8 LTGLLSAA
+8 
-16 LALSLC
+16 
-22 AMPAMAAE
+22 
-30 GEGNAQTPEIKTSV
+30 
-44 STIDKIKKGSIT
+44 
-56 IYKYLHS
+56 
-63 TELTGSVAGTG
+63 
-74 EQQSVPDGATPLKDA
+74 
-89 GFTIYQVKTADE
+89 
-101 LVAYYEAAGKPDAVT
+101 
-116 ADSYFENGKSK
+116 
-127 TADNLI
+127 
-133 EGIADK
+133 
-139 AVKGKDGKTERKTDA
+139 
-154 NGFVKFE
+154 
-161 DLNVGM
+161 M

-183 DPFLVSIPMTRVQV
+183 DPFLVSIPMTRVQD
-197 GEQATGDQLKEW
+197 GEQATGGQLKEW

-226 TLVKK
+226 TLIKK

-238 NEIENLPNVI
+238 NEIKNLPDVI
-248 FKLQRYNENSTSEDK
+248 FKLQRYNVNSTNADK

-268 VNGKCEFTTNGSG
+268 VNNTCEFTTNKDGK
-281 EITVQNLLKG
+281 ITVQSLLKG

-320 NDQGKL
+320 DDKGKL

-337 FVINNDN
+337 FVINDDN

-354 LEKDVKQRDITKGSD
+354 LEKDVTQRDTTKGSD
-369 AGNDTDYAV
+369 TGNDTDYAV
-378 GDTVEYTL
+378 GDTVKYTL
-386 TIYVPKNVAKLK
+386 TIYVPENVAKLK

-413 NIDSVTISSKSV
+413 NIDSVTISSKNV
-425 EGQDVVFAANTDYK
+425 DGQDVGFVANDDYK
-439 LTDTSNADT
+439 LTNTSNGD
-448 NTSEITID
+448 TSEITID
-456 FKAGMSQ
+456 FKAGTSQ
-463 DKLNAAAGKTITISY
+463 EKLNAAAGKTITISY
-478 TATLQPDADTT
+478 TATLQPGADTT
-489 TVGNVNE
+489 TDGNVNE

-506 IQEGE
+506 IQEGNI
-511 TDTPYEIHDKAV
+511 DTPYEIHDKAV

-552 KKYDEKTDKLK
+552 KKYDANTDKLEK
-563 EGTTDTVIFGIKECK
+563 GTTDTVIFGVNKCK
-578 FLTATEAKALGLN
+578 FLTAAEAKALGLN
-591 ATEAENEPKWFKVT
+591 TTEDENEPKWFKVA
-605 TLTTAGEGVN
+605 TLTTAGEGEN
-615 AGCATVNG
+615 AGRATVNG

-684 QDDYTYAPITIINR
+684 DNEYTYAPITIINR

>member
-22 AMPAMAAE
+22 AMPAMADE
-30 GEGNAQTPEIKTSV
+30 GEGNAQTPTIKTSV
-44 STIDKIKKGSIT
+44 STIDKTKKGSIT

-63 TELTGSVAGTG
+63 TELTDSVAGTG
-74 EQQSVPDGATPLKDA
+74 EQQTVPDGATPLKDA

-101 LVAYYEAAGKPDAVT
+101 LVAYYEAASDDNAVT
-116 ADSYFENGKSK
+116 ADSFFKTPDNK
-127 TADNLI
+127 TAANLKD
-133 EGIADK
+133 GIANQ
-139 AVKGKDGKTERKTDA
+139 AVKDKNGKTERKTDN
-154 NGFVKFE
+154 NGYVQFA

-183 DPFLVSIPMTRVQV
+183 DPFLVSIPMTRVQD
-197 GEQATGDQLKEW
+197 GEQATGGQLKEW

-226 TLVKK
+226 TLIKK

-238 NEIENLPNVI
+238 NEIKNLPDVI
-248 FKLQRYNENSTSEDK
+248 FKLQRYNVNSTNADK

-268 VNGKCEFTTNGSG
+268 VNNTCEFTTNKDGK
-281 EITVQNLLKG
+281 ITVQSLLKG

-320 NDQGKL
+320 DDKGKL

-337 FVINNDN
+337 FVINDDN

-354 LEKDVKQRDITKGSD
+354 LEKDVTQRDTTKGSD
-369 AGNDTDYAV
+369 TGNDTDYAV
-378 GDTVEYTL
+378 GDTVKYTL
-386 TIYVPKNVAKLK
+386 TIYVPENVAKLK

-413 NIDSVTISSKSV
+413 NIDSVTISSK
-425 EGQDVVFAANTDYK
+425 DVDFVANTDYK
-439 LTDTSNADT
+439 LTDTSNVDT

-456 FKAGMSQ
+456 FKVGTSQ
-463 DKLNAAAGKTITISY
+463 EKLNAAAGKTITISY

-506 IQEGE
+506 IQEGDI
-511 TDTPYEIHDKAV
+511 DTPYEIHDKAV

-552 KKYDEKTDKLK
+552 KKYDANTDKLEK
-563 EGTTDTVIFGIKECK
+563 GTTDTVIFGVNKCK
-578 FLTATEAKALGLN
+578 FLTAAEAKALGLN
-591 ATEAENEPKWFKVT
+591 TTEDENEPKWFKVA
-605 TLTTAGEGVN
+605 TLTTAGEGEN
-615 AGCATVNG
+615 AGRATVNG

-684 QDDYTYAPITIINR
+684 DNEYTYAPITIINR

>member
-22 AMPAMAAE
+22 AMPAMADE
-30 GEGNAQTPEIKTSV
+30 GEGNAQTPTIKTSV
-44 STIDKIKKGSIT
+44 STIDKTKKGSIT

-63 TELTGSVAGTG
+63 TELTDSVAGTG
-74 EQQSVPDGATPLKDA
+74 EQQTVPDGATPLKDA

-101 LVAYYEAAGKPDAVT
+101 LVAYYEAASDDNAVT
-116 ADSYFENGKSK
+116 ADSFFKTPDNK
-127 TADNLI
+127 TAENLND
-133 EGIADK
+133 GIANK
-139 AVKGKDGKTERKTDA
+139 AVKDKTGKTERKTDE
-154 NGFVKFE
+154 NGYVQFA
-161 DLNVGM
+161 DLDVGM

-183 DPFLVSIPMTRVQV
+183 DPFLVSIPMTRVQD
-197 GEQATGDQLKEW
+197 GEQATGGQLKEW

-226 TLVKK
+226 TLIKK

-238 NEIENLPNVI
+238 NEIKNLPDVI
-248 FKLQRYNENSTSEDK
+248 FKLQRYNVNSTNADK

-268 VNGKCEFTTNGSG
+268 VNNTCEFTTNKDGK
-281 EITVQNLLKG
+281 ITVQSLLKG

-320 NDQGKL
+320 DDKGKL

-337 FVINNDN
+337 FVINDDN

-354 LEKDVKQRDITKGSD
+354 LEKDVTQRDTTKGSD
-369 AGNDTDYAV
+369 TGNDTDYAV
-378 GDTVEYTL
+378 GDTVKYTL
-386 TIYVPKNVAKLK
+386 TIYVPENVAKLK

-413 NIDSVTISSKSV
+413 NIDSVTISSKNV
-425 EGQDVVFAANTDYK
+425 DGQDVGFVANDDYK
-439 LTDTSNADT
+439 LTNTSNGD
-448 NTSEITID
+448 TSEITID
-456 FKAGMSQ
+456 FKAGTSQ
-463 DKLNAAAGKTITISY
+463 EKLNAAAGKTITISY
-478 TATLQPDADTT
+478 TATLQPGADTT
-489 TVGNVNE
+489 TDGNVNE

-506 IQEGE
+506 IQEGDI
-511 TDTPYEIHDKAV
+511 DTPYEIHDKAV

-552 KKYDEKTDKLK
+552 KKYDANTDKLEK
-563 EGTTDTVIFGIKECK
+563 GTTDTVIFGVNKCK
-578 FLTATEAKALGLN
+578 FLTAAEAKALGLN
-591 ATEAENEPKWFKVT
+591 TTEDENEPKWFKVA
-605 TLTTAGEGVN
+605 TLTTAGEGEN
-615 AGCATVNG
+615 AGRATVNG

-684 QDDYTYAPITIINR
+684 DNEYTYAPITIINR
-698 KGFDLPTTG
+698 KGFNLPTTG

>member
-22 AMPAMAAE
+22 AMPAMAE
-30 GEGNAQTPEIKTSV
+30 GGESNAQTPTIKTSV
-44 STIDKIKKGSIT
+44 STIDKTKKGSIT

-63 TELTGSVAGTG
+63 TDLTGSVAGTG
-74 EQQSVPDGATPLKDA
+74 EQQAVPNEATPLKDA

-133 EGIADK
+133 GGIADK
-139 AVKGKDGKTERKTDA
+139 AVKDAEGKTERKT
-154 NGFVKFE
+154 NGEGFVKFA
-161 DLNVGM
+161 DLDVGM

-197 GEQATGDQLKEW
+197 GEQATKGQLKEW

-238 NEIENLPNVI
+238 NEIKNLPDVI
-248 FKLQRYNENSTSEDK
+248 FKLQRYNENSTNADR

-268 VNGKCEFTTNGSG
+268 VNGTCEFTTNGSG

-291 KYRFVEIGYA
+291 KYRFVEIGYT
-301 ENKESGYIINNN
+301 EGKESGYIINNN

-337 FVINNDN
+337 FVINSDN

-354 LEKDVKQRDITKGSD
+354 LEKDVTKRNDGKGTD
-369 AGNDTDYAV
+369 EGNDTDYAV
-378 GDTVEYTL
+378 GDTVKYTL
-386 TIYVPKNVAKLK
+386 TIYVPENVAKLK

-408 NQLMH
+408 DQLMH
-413 NIDSVTISSKSV
+413 NLDSVTISSKDT
-425 EGQDVVFAANTDYK
+425 EGQDVTFAANTDYT
-439 LTDTSNADT
+439 LTNTSNG
-448 NTSEITID
+448 NNSEITID
-456 FKAGMSQ
+456 FKAGTSQ
-463 DKLNAAAGKTITISY
+463 DKLSAAAGKTITISY
-478 TATLQPDADTT
+478 TATLQPGADTT

-506 IQEGE
+506 IQKGE

-537 GNTEKLLNGVTFDLY
+537 GNTDKLLNGVTFDLY
-552 KKYDEKTDKLK
+552 KKYDVNTDKLK
-563 EGTTDTVIFGIKECK
+563 EGTTDTVIFFGINECK
-578 FLTATEAKALGLN
+578 FLTAAEAKALGLN
-591 ATEAENEPKWFKVT
+591 ATEAENAPKWFKVT
-605 TLTTAGEGVN
+605 TLTTAGEGAD
-615 AGCATVNG
+615 AGCATVKG

-660 VNDKFSS
+660 VSDKFSS

-684 QDDYTYAPITIINR
+684 ENEYTYAPITIINR

-734 KNRA
+734 KNRT

>member
-1 MKKAKRF
+1 
-8 LTGLLSAA
+8 
-16 LALSLC
+16 
-22 AMPAMAAE
+22 
-30 GEGNAQTPEIKTSV
+30 
-44 STIDKIKKGSIT
+44 
-56 IYKYLHS
+56 
-63 TELTGSVAGTG
+63 
-74 EQQSVPDGATPLKDA
+74 
-89 GFTIYQVKTADE
+89 
-101 LVAYYEAAGKPDAVT
+101 
-116 ADSYFENGKSK
+116 
-127 TADNLI
+127 
-133 EGIADK
+133 
-139 AVKGKDGKTERKTDA
+139 
-154 NGFVKFE
+154 
-161 DLNVGM
+161 M

-172 TTTPDSVVKPV
+172 TTPPDSVVKPV

-197 GEQATGDQLKEW
+197 GEQAKDGQLKEW

-238 NEIENLPNVI
+238 NEIKNLPDVI
-248 FKLQRYNENSTSEDK
+248 FKLQRYNENSTNADR

-268 VNGKCEFTTNGSG
+268 VNGTCEFTTNGSG

-320 NDQGKL
+320 DDQGKL
-326 VTPDGATPNSD
+326 VTPAGATPNSD

-386 TIYVPKNVAKLK
+386 TIYVPENVAKLK

-413 NIDSVTISSKSV
+413 NIDSVTISSK
-425 EGQDVVFAANTDYK
+425 DAVFAADTDYM
-439 LTDTSNADT
+439 LTDTSNVD
-448 NTSEITID
+448 TSEITID
-456 FKAGMSQ
+456 FKAGTNQ

-506 IQEGE
+506 IQEDD

-552 KKYDEKTDKLK
+552 KKYDVNTDKLK
-563 EGTTDTVIFGIKECK
+563 EGTTDIVNFGLNECK
-578 FLTATEAKALGLN
+578 FLTAAEAKALGLN

-605 TLTTAGEGVN
+605 TLTTAGEGAD
-615 AGCATVNG
+615 AGCATVKG

-634 MTNKGYNLLSGPVDA
+634 MTNQGYNLLSGPVDA
-649 NLTVDYATSWT
+649 NLTVDYETSWT

-684 QDDYTYAPITIINR
+684 ENEYTYAPITIINR

>member
-44 STIDKIKKGSIT
+44 STIDKTKKGSIT

-74 EQQSVPDGATPLKDA
+74 EQQAVPNEATPLKDA

-101 LVAYYEAAGKPDAVT
+101 LVAYYEAASDDNAVT
-116 ADSYFENGKSK
+116 ADSFFKTPGDK
-127 TADNLI
+127 TAANLK

-139 AVKGKDGKTERKTDA
+139 AVKGKDGKTERKTGA

-248 FKLQRYNENSTSEDK
+248 FKLQRYNENSTSKDK

-354 LEKDVKQRDITKGSD
+354 LEKDVTKRNDGKGTD
-369 AGNDTDYAV
+369 EGNDTDYAV
-378 GDTVEYTL
+378 DDTVEYTL
-386 TIYVPKNVAKLK
+386 TIYVPENVAKLK

-408 NQLMH
+408 NQLKH
-413 NIDSVTISSKSV
+413 NINSVTISGKNAD
-425 EGQDVVFAANTDYK
+425 GQDVTFAANTDYT
-439 LTDTSNADT
+439 LTDTSDSN
-448 NTSEITID
+448 NSEITID
-456 FKAGMSQ
+456 FKAGTSQ
-463 DKLNAAAGKTITISY
+463 DNLNAAAGKTITITY
-478 TATLQPDADTT
+478 TATLQPGADTT
-489 TVGNVNE
+489 TDGNVNE

-506 IQEGE
+506 IKHGE
-511 TDTPYEIHDKAV
+511 DDTPYEIHDKAV

-552 KKYDEKTDKLK
+552 KKYDAKTDKLK

>member
-22 AMPAMAAE
+22 AMPAMADE
-30 GEGNAQTPEIKTSV
+30 GEGNAQTPTIKTSV
-44 STIDKIKKGSIT
+44 STIDKTKKGSIT

-63 TELTGSVAGTG
+63 TELTDSVAGTG
-74 EQQSVPDGATPLKDA
+74 EQQTVPDGATPLKDA

-101 LVAYYEAAGKPDAVT
+101 LVAYYEAASDDNAVT
-116 ADSYFENGKSK
+116 ADSFFKTPDNK
-127 TADNLI
+127 TAANLKD
-133 EGIADK
+133 GIANQ
-139 AVKGKDGKTERKTDA
+139 AVKDKNGKTERKTDN
-154 NGFVKFE
+154 NGYVQFA

-183 DPFLVSIPMTRVQV
+183 DPFLVSIPMTRVQD
-197 GEQATGDQLKEW
+197 GEQATGGQLKEW

-226 TLVKK
+226 TLIKK

-238 NEIENLPNVI
+238 NEIKNLPDVI
-248 FKLQRYNENSTSEDK
+248 FKLQRYNVNSTNADK

-268 VNGKCEFTTNGSG
+268 VNNTCEFTTNKDGK
-281 EITVQNLLKG
+281 ITVQSLLKG

-320 NDQGKL
+320 DDKGKL

-337 FVINNDN
+337 FIINDDN

-354 LEKDVKQRDITKGSD
+354 LEKDVTQRDTTKGSD
-369 AGNDTDYAV
+369 TGNDTDYAV
-378 GDTVEYTL
+378 GDTVKYTL
-386 TIYVPKNVAKLK
+386 TIYVPENVAKLK

-413 NIDSVTISSKSV
+413 NIDSVTISSK
-425 EGQDVVFAANTDYK
+425 DVDFVANTDYK
-439 LTDTSNADT
+439 LTDTSNVDT

-456 FKAGMSQ
+456 FKAGTSQ
-463 DKLNAAAGKTITISY
+463 EKLNAAAGKTITISY

-506 IQEGE
+506 IQEGDI
-511 TDTPYEIHDKAV
+511 DTPYEIHDKAV

-552 KKYDEKTDKLK
+552 KKYDANTDKLEK
-563 EGTTDTVIFGIKECK
+563 GTTDTVIFGVNKCK
-578 FLTATEAKALGLN
+578 FLTAAEAKALGLN
-591 ATEAENEPKWFKVT
+591 TTEDENEPKWFKVA
-605 TLTTAGEGVN
+605 TLTTAGEGEN
-615 AGCATVNG
+615 AGRATVNG

-684 QDDYTYAPITIINR
+684 DNEYTYAPITIINR

>member
-22 AMPAMAAE
+22 AMPAMADE
-30 GEGNAQTPEIKTSV
+30 GEGNAQTPTIKTSV
-44 STIDKIKKGSIT
+44 STIDKTKKGSIT

-63 TELTGSVAGTG
+63 TELTDSVAGTG
-74 EQQSVPDGATPLKDA
+74 EQQTVPDGATPLKDA

-101 LVAYYEAAGKPDAVT
+101 LVAYYEAASDDNAVT
-116 ADSYFENGKSK
+116 ADSFFKTTDNK
-127 TADNLI
+127 TAANLKD
-133 EGIADK
+133 GIANQ
-139 AVKGKDGKTERKTDA
+139 AVKDKNGKTERKTDN
-154 NGFVKFE
+154 NGYVQFA

-183 DPFLVSIPMTRVQV
+183 DPFLVSIPMTRVQD
-197 GEQATGDQLKEW
+197 GEQATGGQLKEW

-226 TLVKK
+226 TLIKK

-238 NEIENLPNVI
+238 NEIKNLPDVI
-248 FKLQRYNENSTSEDK
+248 FKLQRYNVNSTNADK

-268 VNGKCEFTTNGSG
+268 VNNTCEFTTNKDGK
-281 EITVQNLLKG
+281 ITVQSLLKG

-320 NDQGKL
+320 DDKGKL

-337 FVINNDN
+337 FVINDDN

-354 LEKDVKQRDITKGSD
+354 LEKDVTQRDTTKGSD
-369 AGNDTDYAV
+369 TGNDTDYAV
-378 GDTVEYTL
+378 GDTVKYTL
-386 TIYVPKNVAKLK
+386 TIYVPENVAKLK

-413 NIDSVTISSKSV
+413 NIDSVTISSKGV
-425 EGQDVVFAANTDYK
+425 DFVANTDYK
-439 LTDTSNADT
+439 LTDTSNVDK

-456 FKAGMSQ
+456 FKAGTSQ
-463 DKLNAAAGKTITISY
+463 EKLNAAAGKTITISY

-506 IQEGE
+506 IQEGDI
-511 TDTPYEIHDKAV
+511 DTPYEIHDKAV

-552 KKYDEKTDKLK
+552 KKYDANTDKLEK
-563 EGTTDTVIFGIKECK
+563 GTTDTVIFGVNKCK
-578 FLTATEAKALGLN
+578 FLTAAEAKALGLN
-591 ATEAENEPKWFKVT
+591 TTEDENEPKWFKVA
-605 TLTTAGEGVN
+605 TLTTAGEGEN
-615 AGCATVNG
+615 AGRATVNG

-684 QDDYTYAPITIINR
+684 DNEYTYAPITIINR
-698 KGFDLPTTG
+698 KGFNLPTTG

>member
-22 AMPAMAAE
+22 AMPAMADD
-30 GEGNAQTPEIKTSV
+30 GEGNAQIPTIKTSV
-44 STIDKIKKGSIT
+44 STIDKTKKGSIT

-63 TELTGSVAGTG
+63 TELTDSVAGTG
-74 EQQSVPDGATPLKDA
+74 EQQTVPDGATPLKDA

-101 LVAYYEAAGKPDAVT
+101 LVAYYEAASDDNAFT
-116 ADSYFENGKSK
+116 ADSFFKTTDNK
-127 TADNLI
+127 TAANLKD
-133 EGIADK
+133 GIANQ
-139 AVKGKDGKTERKTDA
+139 AVKDKDGKTERKTDN
-154 NGFVKFE
+154 NGYVQFA

-183 DPFLVSIPMTRVQV
+183 DPFLVSIPMTRVQD
-197 GEQATGDQLKEW
+197 GEQATGGQLKEW

-226 TLVKK
+226 TLIKK

-238 NEIENLPNVI
+238 NEIKNLPDVI
-248 FKLQRYNENSTSEDK
+248 FKLQRYNVNSTNADK

-268 VNGKCEFTTNGSG
+268 VNNTCEFTTNKDGK
-281 EITVQNLLKG
+281 ITVQSLLKG

-320 NDQGKL
+320 DDKGKL

-337 FVINNDN
+337 FVINDDN

-354 LEKDVKQRDITKGSD
+354 LEKDVTQRDTTKGSD
-369 AGNDTDYAV
+369 TGNDTDYAV
-378 GDTVEYTL
+378 GDTVKYTL
-386 TIYVPKNVAKLK
+386 TIYVPENVAKLK

-413 NIDSVTISSKSV
+413 NIDSVTISSK
-425 EGQDVVFAANTDYK
+425 DVDFVANTDYK
-439 LTDTSNADT
+439 LTDTSNVDT

-456 FKAGMSQ
+456 FKAGTSQ
-463 DKLNAAAGKTITISY
+463 EKLNAAAGKTITISY

-506 IQEGE
+506 IQEGDI
-511 TDTPYEIHDKAV
+511 DTPYEIHDKAV

-552 KKYDEKTDKLK
+552 KKYDANTDKLEK
-563 EGTTDTVIFGIKECK
+563 GTADTVIFGVNKCK
-578 FLTATEAKALGLN
+578 FLTAAEAKALGLN
-591 ATEAENEPKWFKVT
+591 TTEDENEPKWFKVA
-605 TLTTAGEGVN
+605 TLTTAGEGEN
-615 AGCATVNG
+615 AGRATVNG

-684 QDDYTYAPITIINR
+684 DNEYTYAPITIINR

>member
-22 AMPAMAAE
+22 AMPAMADD
-30 GEGNAQTPEIKTSV
+30 GEGNAQTPTIKTSV
-44 STIDKIKKGSIT
+44 STIDKTKKGSIT

-63 TELTGSVAGTG
+63 TDLTGSVAGTG
-74 EQQSVPDGATPLKDA
+74 EQQKVPNEATPLKDA
-89 GFTIYQVKTADE
+89 GFTIYQVKTANE
-101 LVAYYEAAGKPDAVT
+101 LVAYYEAASDDAAVT
-116 ADSYFENGKSK
+116 ADSFFKTPDNK
-127 TADNLI
+127 TAENLND
-133 EGIADK
+133 GIANKVVKDK
-139 AVKGKDGKTERKTDA
+139 TGKTERKTDK
-154 NGFVKFE
+154 NGYVQFA

-183 DPFLVSIPMTRVQV
+183 DPFLVSIPMTRVQD
-197 GEQATGDQLKEW
+197 GEQATGGQLKEW

-226 TLVKK
+226 TLIKK
-231 GKTDGKE
+231 GKTDGKKD
-238 NEIENLPNVI
+238 EIKNLPDVI
-248 FKLQRYNENSTSEDK
+248 FKLQRYNVNSTNADK

-268 VNGKCEFTTNGSG
+268 VDNTCEFTTDSEGK
-281 EITVQNLLKG
+281 ITVKSLLKG

-320 NDQGKL
+320 DDQGKL
-326 VTPDGATPNSD
+326 VTPAGATPNSD

-354 LEKDVKQRDITKGSD
+354 LEKDVTQRDTTKGSD
-369 AGNDTDYAV
+369 TGNDTDYAV
-378 GDTVEYTL
+378 GDNVEYTL
-386 TIYVPKNVAKLK
+386 TIYVPENVAKLK

-413 NIDSVTISSKSV
+413 NIDSVTISS
-425 EGQDVVFAANTDYK
+425 GDVNFVANTDYK
-439 LTDTSNADT
+439 LTDTSNVDT

-456 FKAGMSQ
+456 FKAGTSKE
-463 DKLNAAAGKTITISY
+463 KLNAAAGKTITISY

-506 IQEGE
+506 IQEGDI
-511 TDTPYEIHDKAV
+511 DTPYEIHDKAV

-552 KKYDEKTDKLK
+552 KKYDANTDKLEK
-563 EGTTDTVIFGIKECK
+563 GTTDTVIFGVNKCK
-578 FLTATEAKALGLN
+578 FLTAAEAKALGLN
-591 ATEAENEPKWFKVT
+591 TTEDENEPKWFKVA
-605 TLTTAGEGVN
+605 TLTTAGEGEN
-615 AGCATVNG
+615 AGRATVNG

-660 VNDKFSS
+660 VNNKFSS

-684 QDDYTYAPITIINR
+684 DNEYTYAPITIINR

-712 LFSGIGVLLVV
+712 LFSAIGALLVV
-723 AGVGVLLSLKK
+723 GGVGVLMSTKK
-734 KNRA
+734 KKGNG

>member
-22 AMPAMAAE
+22 AMPAMADE
-30 GEGNAQTPEIKTSV
+30 GEGNAQTPTIKTSV
-44 STIDKIKKGSIT
+44 STIDKTKKGSIT

-63 TELTGSVAGTG
+63 TELTDSVAGTG
-74 EQQSVPDGATPLKDA
+74 EQQTVPDGATPLKDA

-101 LVAYYEAAGKPDAVT
+101 LVAYYEAASDDNAVT
-116 ADSYFENGKSK
+116 ADSFFKTTDNK
-127 TADNLI
+127 TAANLKD
-133 EGIADK
+133 GIANQ
-139 AVKGKDGKTERKTDA
+139 AVKDKNGKTERKTDN
-154 NGFVKFE
+154 NGYVQFA

-183 DPFLVSIPMTRVQV
+183 DPFLVSIPMTRVQD
-197 GEQATGDQLKEW
+197 GEQATGGQLKEW

-226 TLVKK
+226 TLIKK

-238 NEIENLPNVI
+238 NEIKNLPDVI
-248 FKLQRYNENSTSEDK
+248 FKLQRYNVNSTNADK

-268 VNGKCEFTTNGSG
+268 VNNTCEFTTNKDGK
-281 EITVQNLLKG
+281 ITVQSLLKG

-320 NDQGKL
+320 DDKGKL

-337 FVINNDN
+337 FVINDDN

-354 LEKDVKQRDITKGSD
+354 LEKDVTQRDTTKGSD
-369 AGNDTDYAV
+369 TGNDTDYAV
-378 GDTVEYTL
+378 GDTVKYTL
-386 TIYVPKNVAKLK
+386 TIYVPENVAKLK

-413 NIDSVTISSKSV
+413 NIDSVTISRK
-425 EGQDVVFAANTDYK
+425 DVDFVANTDYK
-439 LTDTSNADT
+439 LTDTSNVDT

-456 FKAGMSQ
+456 FKTGTSQ
-463 DKLNAAAGKTITISY
+463 EKLNAAAGKTITISY

-506 IQEGE
+506 IQEGDI
-511 TDTPYEIHDKAV
+511 DTPYEIHDKAV

-552 KKYDEKTDKLK
+552 KKYDANTDKLEK
-563 EGTTDTVIFGIKECK
+563 GTTDTVIFGVNKCK
-578 FLTATEAKALGLN
+578 FLTAAEAKALGLN
-591 ATEAENEPKWFKVT
+591 TTEDENEPKWFKVA
-605 TLTTAGEGVN
+605 TLTTAGEGEN
-615 AGCATVNG
+615 AGRATVNG

-684 QDDYTYAPITIINR
+684 DNEYTYAPITIINR

>member
-22 AMPAMAAE
+22 AMPAMAE
-30 GEGNAQTPEIKTSV
+30 ESEGNAQTPTIKTSV
-44 STIDKIKKGSIT
+44 STIDKTKKGSIT

-74 EQQSVPDGATPLKDA
+74 EQQTVPNEATPLKDA

-101 LVAYYEAAGKPDAVT
+101 LVAYYEAAGKPGAVT

-139 AVKGKDGKTERKTDA
+139 AVKGKDDKTERKTDA

-197 GEQATGDQLKEW
+197 GEQATGNQLKEW

-301 ENKESGYIINNN
+301 GNKESGYIINNN

-326 VTPDGATPNSD
+326 VTPAGATANSD
-337 FVINNDN
+337 FVINSDN

-354 LEKDVKQRDITKGSD
+354 LKKDVTKRNDGKGTD
-369 AGNDTDYAV
+369 EGNDTDYAV
-378 GDTVEYTL
+378 GDTVKYTL
-386 TIYVPKNVAKLK
+386 TIYVPENVAKLK

-408 NQLMH
+408 DQLMH
-413 NIDSVTISSKSV
+413 NLDSVTISSKDT
-425 EGQDVVFAANTDYK
+425 EGQDVTFAANTDYT
-439 LTDTSNADT
+439 LTDTSDSN
-448 NTSEITID
+448 NSEITID
-456 FKAGMSQ
+456 FKAGTSQ
-463 DKLNAAAGKTITISY
+463 DNLNAAAGKTITITY
-478 TATLQPDADTT
+478 TATLQPGADTT
-489 TVGNVNE
+489 TDGNVNE

-506 IQEGE
+506 IKDGEG
-511 TDTPYEIHDKAV
+511 DTPYEIHDKAV

-537 GNTEKLLNGVTFDLY
+537 GNDEKLLNGVTFDLY

-563 EGTTDTVIFGIKECK
+563 EDTTDTVIFGGNECK
-578 FLTATEAKALGLN
+578 FLTAADAKALGLN
-591 ATEAENEPKWFKVT
+591 ATEAENQPKWFKVAT
-605 TLTTAGEGVN
+605 RTTAGEGVN
-615 AGCATVNG
+615 AGCATFDG

-649 NLTVDYATSWT
+649 NLTVDYATSWK

-684 QDDYTYAPITIINR
+684 DNEYTYAPITIINR

>member
-22 AMPAMAAE
+22 AMPAMADE
-30 GEGNAQTPEIKTSV
+30 GEGNAQTPTIKTSV
-44 STIDKIKKGSIT
+44 STIDKTKKGSIT

-63 TELTGSVAGTG
+63 TELTDSVAGTG
-74 EQQSVPDGATPLKDA
+74 EQQTVPDGATPLKDA

-101 LVAYYEAAGKPDAVT
+101 LVAYYEAASDDNAVT
-116 ADSYFENGKSK
+116 ADSFFKTTDNK
-127 TADNLI
+127 TAANLKD
-133 EGIADK
+133 GIANQ
-139 AVKGKDGKTERKTDA
+139 AVKDKNGKTERKTDN
-154 NGFVKFE
+154 NGYVQFA

-183 DPFLVSIPMTRVQV
+183 DPFLVSIPMTRVQD
-197 GEQATGDQLKEW
+197 GEQATGGQLKEW

-226 TLVKK
+226 TLIKK

-238 NEIENLPNVI
+238 NEIKNLPDVI
-248 FKLQRYNENSTSEDK
+248 FKLQRYNVNSTNADK

-268 VNGKCEFTTNGSG
+268 VNNTCEFTTNKDGK
-281 EITVQNLLKG
+281 ITVQSLLKG

-320 NDQGKL
+320 DDKGKL

-337 FVINNDN
+337 FVINDDN

-354 LEKDVKQRDITKGSD
+354 LEKDVTQRDTTKGSD
-369 AGNDTDYAV
+369 TGNDTDYAV
-378 GDTVEYTL
+378 GDTVKYTL
-386 TIYVPKNVAKLK
+386 TIYVPENVAKLK

-413 NIDSVTISSKSV
+413 NIDSVTISSK
-425 EGQDVVFAANTDYK
+425 DVDFVANTDYK
-439 LTDTSNADT
+439 LTDTSNVDT

-456 FKAGMSQ
+456 FKAGTSQ
-463 DKLNAAAGKTITISY
+463 EKLNAAAGKTITISY

-506 IQEGE
+506 IQEGDI
-511 TDTPYEIHDKAV
+511 DTPYEIHDKAV

-552 KKYDEKTDKLK
+552 KKYDANTDKLEK
-563 EGTTDTVIFGIKECK
+563 GTTDTVIFGVNKCK
-578 FLTATEAKALGLN
+578 FLTAAEAKALGLN
-591 ATEAENEPKWFKVT
+591 TTEDENEPKWFKVA
-605 TLTTAGEGVN
+605 TLTTAGEGEN
-615 AGCATVNG
+615 AGRATVNG

-684 QDDYTYAPITIINR
+684 DNEYTYAPITIINR

>member
-22 AMPAMAAE
+22 AMPAMADE
-30 GEGNAQTPEIKTSV
+30 GEGNAQTPTIKTSV
-44 STIDKIKKGSIT
+44 STIDKTKKGSIT

-63 TELTGSVAGTG
+63 TELTDSVAGTG
-74 EQQSVPDGATPLKDA
+74 EQQTVPDGATPLKDA

-101 LVAYYEAAGKPDAVT
+101 LVAYYEAASDDNAVT
-116 ADSYFENGKSK
+116 ADSFFKTPDNK
-127 TADNLI
+127 TAENLND
-133 EGIADK
+133 GIANK
-139 AVKGKDGKTERKTDA
+139 AVKDKTGKTERKTDE
-154 NGFVKFE
+154 NGYVQFA

-183 DPFLVSIPMTRVQV
+183 DPFLVSIPMTRVQD
-197 GEQATGDQLKEW
+197 GEQATGGQLKEW

-226 TLVKK
+226 TLIKK

-238 NEIENLPNVI
+238 NEIKNLPDVI
-248 FKLQRYNENSTSEDK
+248 FKLQRYNVNSTNADK

-268 VNGKCEFTTNGSG
+268 VNNTCEFTTNKDGK
-281 EITVQNLLKG
+281 ITVQSLLKG

-320 NDQGKL
+320 DDKGKL

-337 FVINNDN
+337 FVINDDN

-354 LEKDVKQRDITKGSD
+354 LEKDVTQRDTTKGSD
-369 AGNDTDYAV
+369 TGNDTDYAV
-378 GDTVEYTL
+378 GDTVKYTL
-386 TIYVPKNVAKLK
+386 TIYVPENVAKLK

-413 NIDSVTISSKSV
+413 NIDSVTISSK
-425 EGQDVVFAANTDYK
+425 DVDFVANTDYK
-439 LTDTSNADT
+439 LTDTSNVDK

-456 FKAGMSQ
+456 FKAGTCQ
-463 DKLNAAAGKTITISY
+463 KKLNAAAGKTITISY

-506 IQEGE
+506 IQEGDI
-511 TDTPYEIHDKAV
+511 DTPYEIHDKAV

-552 KKYDEKTDKLK
+552 KKYDANTDKLEK
-563 EGTTDTVIFGIKECK
+563 GTTDTVIFGVNKCK
-578 FLTATEAKALGLN
+578 FLTAAEAKALGLN
-591 ATEAENEPKWFKVT
+591 TTEDENEPKWFKVA
-605 TLTTAGEGVN
+605 TLTTAGEGEN
-615 AGCATVNG
+615 AGRATVNG

-684 QDDYTYAPITIINR
+684 ENEYTYAPITIINR

>member
-22 AMPAMAAE
+22 AMPAMADE
-30 GEGNAQTPEIKTSV
+30 GEGNAQTPTIKTSV
-44 STIDKIKKGSIT
+44 STIDKTKKGSIT

-63 TELTGSVAGTG
+63 TELTDSVAGTG
-74 EQQSVPDGATPLKDA
+74 EQQTVPDGATPLKDA

-101 LVAYYEAAGKPDAVT
+101 LVAYYEAASDDNAVT
-116 ADSYFENGKSK
+116 ADSFFKTTDNK
-127 TADNLI
+127 TAANLKD
-133 EGIADK
+133 GIANQ
-139 AVKGKDGKTERKTDA
+139 AVKDKNGKTERKTDN
-154 NGFVKFE
+154 NGYVQFA

-183 DPFLVSIPMTRVQV
+183 DPFLVSIPMTRVQD
-197 GEQATGDQLKEW
+197 GEQATGGQLKEW

-226 TLVKK
+226 TLIKK

-238 NEIENLPNVI
+238 NEIKNLPDVI
-248 FKLQRYNENSTSEDK
+248 FKLQRYNVNSTNADK

-268 VNGKCEFTTNGSG
+268 VNNTCEFTTNKDGK
-281 EITVQNLLKG
+281 ITVQSLLKG

-320 NDQGKL
+320 DDKGKL

-337 FVINNDN
+337 FVINDDN

-354 LEKDVKQRDITKGSD
+354 LEKDVTQRDTTKGSD
-369 AGNDTDYAV
+369 TGNDTDYAV
-378 GDTVEYTL
+378 GDTVKYTL
-386 TIYVPKNVAKLK
+386 TIYVPENVAKLK

-413 NIDSVTISSKSV
+413 NIDSVTISSKNV
-425 EGQDVVFAANTDYK
+425 DFVANTDYK
-439 LTDTSNADT
+439 LTDTSDVDT

-456 FKAGMSQ
+456 FKAGTSQ
-463 DKLNAAAGKTITISY
+463 EKLNAAAGKTITISY

-506 IQEGE
+506 IQEGDI
-511 TDTPYEIHDKAV
+511 DTPYEIHDKAV

-552 KKYDEKTDKLK
+552 KKYDANTDKLEK
-563 EGTTDTVIFGIKECK
+563 GTTDTVIFGVNKCK
-578 FLTATEAKALGLN
+578 FLTAAEAKALGLN
-591 ATEAENEPKWFKVT
+591 TTEDENEPKWFKVA
-605 TLTTAGEGVN
+605 TLTTAGEGEN
-615 AGCATVNG
+615 AGRATVNG

-684 QDDYTYAPITIINR
+684 DNEYTYAPITIINR

>member
-22 AMPAMAAE
+22 AMPAMADE
-30 GEGNAQTPEIKTSV
+30 GEGNAQTPTIKTSV
-44 STIDKIKKGSIT
+44 STIDKTKKGSIT

-63 TELTGSVAGTG
+63 TELTDSVAGTG
-74 EQQSVPDGATPLKDA
+74 EQQTVPDGATPLKDA

-101 LVAYYEAAGKPDAVT
+101 LVAYYEAASDDNAVT
-116 ADSYFENGKSK
+116 ADSFFKTPDNK
-127 TADNLI
+127 TAENLND
-133 EGIADK
+133 GIANK
-139 AVKGKDGKTERKTDA
+139 AVKDKTGKTERKTDE
-154 NGFVKFE
+154 NGYVQFA
-161 DLNVGM
+161 DLDVGM

-183 DPFLVSIPMTRVQV
+183 DPFLVSIPMTRVQD
-197 GEQATGDQLKEW
+197 GEQATGGQLKEW

-226 TLVKK
+226 TLIKK

-238 NEIENLPNVI
+238 NEIKNLPDVI
-248 FKLQRYNENSTSEDK
+248 FKLQRYNVNSTNADK

-268 VNGKCEFTTNGSG
+268 VNNTCEFTTNKDGK
-281 EITVQNLLKG
+281 ITVQSLLKG

-320 NDQGKL
+320 DDKGKL

-337 FVINNDN
+337 FVINDDN

-354 LEKDVKQRDITKGSD
+354 LEKDVTQRDTTKGSD
-369 AGNDTDYAV
+369 TGNDTDYAV
-378 GDTVEYTL
+378 GDTVKYTL
-386 TIYVPKNVAKLK
+386 TIYVPENVAKLK

-413 NIDSVTISSKSV
+413 NIDSVTISSKNV
-425 EGQDVVFAANTDYK
+425 DGQDVGFVANDDYK
-439 LTDTSNADT
+439 LTNTSNGD
-448 NTSEITID
+448 TSEITID
-456 FKAGMSQ
+456 FKAGTSQ
-463 DKLNAAAGKTITISY
+463 EKLNEAAGKTITISY
-478 TATLQPDADTT
+478 TATLQPGADTT
-489 TVGNVNE
+489 TDGNVNE

-506 IQEGE
+506 IQEGDI
-511 TDTPYEIHDKAV
+511 DTPYEIHDKAV

-537 GNTEKLLNGVTFDLY
+537 GNTDKLLNGVTFDLY
-552 KKYDEKTDKLK
+552 KKYDANTDKLK
-563 EGTTDTVIFGIKECK
+563 EDTTDTVIFGIKECK

-591 ATEAENEPKWFKVT
+591 ATEAENGPKWFKVA

-615 AGCATVNG
+615 AGCATVKG

-649 NLTVDYATSWT
+649 NLTVDYETRWT

-684 QDDYTYAPITIINR
+684 ANEYTYAPITIINR

>member
-44 STIDKIKKGSIT
+44 STIDKTKKGSIT

-101 LVAYYEAAGKPDAVT
+101 LVAYYEAASDDAAVT
-116 ADSYFENGKSK
+116 ADSFFKSPDNK
-127 TADNLI
+127 TVANLN

-139 AVKGKDGKTERKTDA
+139 AVKDAEGNTERKTNDK
-154 NGFVKFE
+154 GFVQFA
-161 DLNVGM
+161 DLDVGM

-197 GEQATGDQLKEW
+197 GEQATGNQLKEW

-248 FKLQRYNENSTSEDK
+248 FKLQRYNKNSASTDK

-268 VNGKCEFTTNGSG
+268 VNNTCEFTTNKDG
-281 EITVQNLLKG
+281 EITVENLLKG
-291 KYRFVEIGYA
+291 KYRFVEIGYT
-301 ENKESGYIINNN
+301 EGKESGYIINNN

-386 TIYVPKNVAKLK
+386 TIYVPENVAKLK

-408 NQLMH
+408 DQLMH
-413 NIDSVTISSKSV
+413 NLDSVTISSKDT
-425 EGQDVVFAANTDYK
+425 EGQDVTFAANTDYT
-439 LTDTSNADT
+439 LT
-448 NTSEITID
+448 NTSKGNNSEITID
-456 FKAGMSQ
+456 FKVGTSQ

-478 TATLQPDADTT
+478 TATLQPGADTT
-489 TVGNVNE
+489 TEGNVNE

-506 IQEGE
+506 IKDGE
-511 TDTPYEIHDKAV
+511 DDTPYEIHDKAV

-537 GNTEKLLNGVTFDLY
+537 GNTGKRLNGVTFDLY
-552 KKYDEKTDKLK
+552 KKYDANTDKLK
-563 EGTTDTVIFGIKECK
+563 ENTTDTVIFGVKECR
-578 FLTATEAKALGLN
+578 FLTAADAKALGLN
-591 ATEAENEPKWFKVT
+591 ETEAETEPKWFKVD
-605 TLTTAGEGVN
+605 TLTTTGEGDE
-615 AGCATVNG
+615 AGRATVSG

-649 NLTVDYATSWT
+649 NLTVDYTTSWT
-660 VNDKFSS
+660 VSNKFSS

-672 KRDVKTTTFKNG
+672 KRDAKTTTFKNG
-684 QDDYTYAPITIINR
+684 TNEYTYALITIINR